1 MHKGINGSAMENNS
15 QPVGSALG
23 VKLNSVRPKPALPA
37 RQGSTQ
43 SLNTIVTPTT
53 IVEDGTH
60 SKSTD
65 PLSTPPPLPSRSN
78 TFSSAPS
85 TPSSNSLLGTAA
97 SLTPTVQR
105 SISVRQPPSSS
116 ATVVPKWSRSS
127 AYDSSLV
134 RQWGA
139 NSHGRG
145 SNTSTPE
152 PQGVK
157 TEARKR
163 YEDLFRS
170 SCSSERIDGHKVHA
184 IFVRSRLDSKTLAQ
198 IWNMVDVDNTGRLT
212 KAQFCMGL
220 YLIDERLSSGLIP
233 LEVSDELWVSVM
245 QLLPL
250 FLHIVLWLLVTLD
263 KVSASVSIVVALSRT
278 VLPRSL
284 SDEFPSGRKEIV
296 VKLLS
301 VDPSNYPDA
310 PREGIRRVLEIATGK
325 SHPRDKLVAT
335 DNLGNQSRPRIFD
348 LSITKPDVLY
358 QAVVEVEERVTLVG
372 YTSSPLG
379 IVDDVDPNDPS
390 FVKGISGE
398 YVQVL
403 QKPDLVAI
411 KKQLQ
416 ELYSQG
422 FKSLAVCLLHS
433 YTFVDHEQA
442 IGAIAQEIGFT
453 HISLSS
459 SIMPMIKMVPR
470 GTSATADAYLT
481 PCIKTYIDGFVSG
494 FDENLTKN
502 VDLQFMQ
509 SDGGLVPVDRFSGL
523 RAILSGP
530 AGGVVGYGMT
540 AYESKTDI
548 PVIGF
553 DMGGTSTDVSRF
565 SGKYEHVFETT
576 TAGVTVQAPQ
586 LDINTVAAGGG
597 SMLFFR
603 NGTFVVG
610 PESASAHPGPACY
623 RKGGPLT
630 VTDAN
635 LILGRLNPEYFPKI
649 FGPNE
654 NESLDVEE
662 ARCKFEILTKEI
674 NEYMTKD
681 KAEHG
686 LKWTSM
692 SIDEV
697 AYGFIKVA
705 NETMCRPIRA
715 LTEAKGHDASKHILS
730 VFGGAGGQH
739 ACAIARALG
748 ISNIYVH
755 KYASV
760 LSAYGLSL
768 ADVVYES
775 QEPSSETLSQKSL
788 PALKERIKHLVS
800 LCRQELERQ
809 GFDQRHIGY
818 EIYLNLRYN
827 GTDCALMTLKPKDD
841 EDWDFATAF
850 VNNYKYEFGFSLP
863 DRDII
868 VDDIRIRGIGKSAQS
883 TQTPVVEEISTLKQ
897 VPVDTSKAEGV
908 TSIYFDEGR
917 NDKTPIYLLE
927 KLAPGTTISGP
938 SIIMDANSAILVHPF
953 CSALV
958 TSNTVVITI
967 GDSQKSKVT
976 TEMDPIML
984 AVFGN
989 RFMSIAEQMGRTL
1002 QKTAISTNIKERL
1015 DFSCALFGPDGGL
1028 VANAPHIP
1036 VHLGSLS
1043 HAVQY
1048 QMKYYKGNIDE
1059 GDVIMTNHPSAGGS
1073 HLPDITIITPVFNEG
1088 KIVFFVASRGH
1099 HADIGGILPGSMPPN
1114 SKELYQEGAAIR
1126 SFKLVSKGHFDLE
1139 GLTRHLVDE
1148 PAKYPGCSGTRCL
1161 RDNVS
1166 DLKAQVAA
1174 NHKGITLV
1182 KGLITEYSLDVV
1194 QAYMMHIRKNAEMA
1208 VRDLLK
1214 GALKRSHGQDLVATD
1229 FMDDGS
1235 RISLRIR
1242 INAQDGSAVF
1252 DFEGTSEEVYGNCNA
1267 PASVTHSAII
1277 YCLRCMVAMDI
1288 PLNQGCLTPVDIRI
1302 PEKSMLAP
1310 SETAAVVGGN
1320 VLVSQRLVDV
1330 ILKAFEA
1337 CGASQGCM
1345 NNLTFGVGGKSL
1357 DSETGETKVVE
1368 GWGYYETIAGGAG
1381 AGPTWNGQSG
1391 VHTHMTNTRIT
1402 DPEILER
1409 RYPVILREFSHRK
1422 GSGGKGLHPGGE
1434 GLIRDIEFLEPMEVS
1449 ILSERRVFQPYGMAG
1464 GGSGLSGKNLW
1475 VQKRWHRKSDGTLVA
1490 SAVEE
1495 KEARAKG
1502 DIDAVYRTVN
1512 LSGKNT
1518 ANVKAGDRLV
1528 ISTPGGGAWG
1538 SEDATE
1544 NKVTRDTQSHAGQL
1558 RQTFTKGSVNEY
1570 QALQEASV

>member
-1 MHKGINGSAMENNS
+1 MSMSTHNKHGIRVCIDRG
-15 QPVGSALG
+15 
-23 VKLNSVRPKPALPA
+23 
-37 RQGSTQ
+37 
-43 SLNTIVTPTT
+43 
-53 IVEDGTH
+53 GTF
-60 SKSTD
+60 TD
-65 PLSTPPPLPSRSN
+65 CV
-78 TFSSAPS
+78 A
-85 TPSSNSLLGTAA
+85 
-97 SLTPTVQR
+97 
-105 SISVRQPPSSS
+105 SISVP
-116 ATVVPKWSRSS
+116 V
-127 AYDSSLV
+127 
-134 RQWGA
+134 
-139 NSHGRG
+139 
-145 SNTSTPE
+145 
-152 PQGVK
+152 
-157 TEARKR
+157 
-163 YEDLFRS
+163 
-170 SCSSERIDGHKVHA
+170 SEEH
-184 IFVRSRLDSKTLAQ
+184 
-198 IWNMVDVDNTGRLT
+198 
-212 KAQFCMGL
+212 
-220 YLIDERLSSGLIP
+220 
-233 LEVSDELWVSVM
+233 
-245 QLLPL
+245 
-250 FLHIVLWLLVTLD
+250 
-263 KVSASVSIVVALSRT
+263 
-278 VLPRSL
+278 
-284 SDEFPSGRKEIV
+284 PSGRKELV

-310 PREGIRRVLEIATGK
+310 PREGIRRILEIATGEP
-325 SHPRDKLVAT
+325 HPRNKPVAT
-335 DNLGNQSRPRIFD
+335 DKLESIRMGTTVATNALLERKGERCALLITKGFKDLLLIGNQSRPKIFD

-358 QAVVEVEERVTLVG
+358 QSVIEVEERVTLVG
-372 YTSSPLG
+372 YTSSPMG
-379 IVDDVDPNDPS
+379 IVENIDPNDS
-390 FVKGISGE
+390 SYIKGISGE
-398 YVQVL
+398 YVHVL
-403 QKPDLVAI
+403 QRPGRRQSLKAKKLTRFIFWRVDLGKI
-411 KKQLQ
+411 KSQLQ
-416 ELYSQG
+416 ELYQEG
-422 FKSLAVCLLHS
+422 FRSIAVCLLHS

-442 IGAIAQEIGFT
+442 VGQLAQEIGFT

-459 SIMPMIKMVPR
+459 AIMPMIKMVPR
-470 GTSATADAYLT
+470 GISATADAYLT
-481 PCIKTYIDGFVSG
+481 PCIKTYVDGFVSG
-494 FDENLTKN
+494 FDDNLIKN
-502 VDLQFMQ
+502 VSLQFMQ
-509 SDGGLVPVDRFSGL
+509 SDGGLVPVSHFSGL

-540 AYESKTDI
+540 AFDPNDGV

-565 SGKYEHVFETT
+565 NGKYEHVFETT

-635 LILGRLNPEYFPKI
+635 LVLGRLNPEYFPKI
-649 FGPNE
+649 FGPKE
-654 NESLDVEE
+654 NEGLDIHI
-662 ARCKFEILTKEI
+662 ARLKFETLTKEI
-674 NEYMTKD
+674 NEYMAKD
-681 KAEHG
+681 KAAEG
-686 LKWTSM
+686 LKWTPM
-692 SIDEV
+692 TVDEV

-705 NETMCRPIRA
+705 NESMCRPIRA

-748 ISNIYVH
+748 ISSIFIH

-768 ADVVYES
+768 ADVVYEA
-775 QEPSSETLSQKSL
+775 QEPSSETLSEKSL
-788 PALKERIKHLVS
+788 PLLKERIKSLVAQ
-800 LCRQELERQ
+800 CQQELGKQ
-809 GFDQRHIGY
+809 GFSDENIEC

-827 GTDCALMTLKPKDD
+827 GTDCALMTLKPDD
-841 EDWDFATAF
+841 SADNWDFATAF
-850 VNNYKYEFGFSLP
+850 VENYKYEFGFSLP
-863 DRDII
+863 DRNII
-868 VDDIRIRGIGKSAQS
+868 VDDIRVRGIGKSAQS
-883 TQTPVVEEISTLKQ
+883 TKLSVQEEIKTLKPI
-897 VPVDTSKAEGV
+897 PVDVSKAEG
-908 TSIYFDEGR
+908 TASIYFETGR
-917 NDKTPIYLLE
+917 NDQTPTFLLE
-927 KLAPGTTISGP
+927 KLAVGTTVPGP
-938 SIIMDANSAILVHPF
+938 AIIMDANSAILIQPF
-953 CSALV
+953 CNGLV
-958 TSNTVVITI
+958 TSNTVVITV
-967 GDSQKSKVT
+967 GDGHKSQIT

-1015 DFSCALFGPDGGL
+1015 DFSCCL
-1028 VANAPHIP
+1028 VLMV

-1043 HAVQY
+1043 HAVKY
-1048 QMKYYKGNIDE
+1048 QMEYYKGDIIE
-1059 GDVIMTNHPSAGGS
+1059 GDVIMTNHPAAGGS

-1126 SFKLVSKGHFDLE
+1126 SFKLVSKGHFDLD
-1139 GLTRHLVDE
+1139 GLTKLLVDE

-1174 NHKGITLV
+1174 NHKGIGLV
-1182 KGLITEYSLDVV
+1182 KGLIVEYGLEVV

-1214 GALKRSHGQDLVATD
+1214 GALRRSEGKDLVATD

-1235 RISLRIR
+1235 RIQLRIE
-1242 INAQDGSAVF
+1242 IDPKDGSAIF

-1267 PASVTHSAII
+1267 PTSVTHSAII

-1288 PLNQGCLTPVDIRI
+1288 PLNQGCLSPVEIRI
-1302 PEKSMLAP
+1302 PEKSMLSP

-1330 ILKAFEA
+1330 ILKAFQV

-1345 NNLTFGVGGKSL
+1345 NNLTFGVGGKTV
-1357 DSETGETKVVE
+1357 DSETGDAKVVE

-1409 RYPVILREFSHRK
+1409 RYPVILREFALRT
-1422 GSGGKGLHPGGE
+1422 GSGGQGLHPGGE

-1449 ILSERRVFQPYGMAG
+1449 ILSERRVFQPYGIQG
-1464 GGSGLSGKNLW
+1464 GGPGASGKNLW
-1475 VQKRWHRKSDGTLVA
+1475 VQKRVQVA
-1490 SAVEE
+1490 
-1495 KEARAKG
+1495 KESGANA
-1502 DIDAVYRTVN
+1502 ATESSSSVFFRTVN

-1518 ANVKAGDRLV
+1518 AHVKAGDRLL
-1528 ISTPGGGAWG
+1528 ICTPGGGAWG
-1538 SEDATE
+1538 ALEEEKEEKEKDSA
-1544 NKVTRDTQSHAGQL
+1544 KKKSAGYINVGAAKQVYA
-1558 RQTFTKGSVNEY
+1558 RGSVNEY

>member
-1 MHKGINGSAMENNS
+1 MTTSARGNGIRVCIDRGGTFTDCVASI
-15 QPVGSALG
+15 PVP
-23 VKLNSVRPKPALPA
+23 V
-37 RQGSTQ
+37 
-43 SLNTIVTPTT
+43 
-53 IVEDGTH
+53 
-60 SKSTD
+60 
-65 PLSTPPPLPSRSN
+65 
-78 TFSSAPS
+78 
-85 TPSSNSLLGTAA
+85 
-97 SLTPTVQR
+97 
-105 SISVRQPPSSS
+105 
-116 ATVVPKWSRSS
+116 
-127 AYDSSLV
+127 
-134 RQWGA
+134 
-139 NSHGRG
+139 
-145 SNTSTPE
+145 
-152 PQGVK
+152 
-157 TEARKR
+157 
-163 YEDLFRS
+163 
-170 SCSSERIDGHKVHA
+170 SEEHP
-184 IFVRSRLDSKTLAQ
+184 
-198 IWNMVDVDNTGRLT
+198 TGR
-212 KAQFCMGL
+212 K
-220 YLIDERLSSGLIP
+220 D
-233 LEVSDELWVSVM
+233 
-245 QLLPL
+245 
-250 FLHIVLWLLVTLD
+250 
-263 KVSASVSIVVALSRT
+263 
-278 VLPRSL
+278 
-284 SDEFPSGRKEIV
+284 IV

-310 PREGIRRVLEIATGK
+310 PREGIRRILEIATGK
-325 SHPRDKLVAT
+325 PHPRDQPVPTGELESIRMGTTVAT
-335 DNLGNQSRPRIFD
+335 NALLERKGQRCALLISKGFKDLLLIGNQSRPRIFD

-372 YTSSPLG
+372 YTSSPMG
-379 IVDDVDPNDPS
+379 IVENIDPNDPTY
-390 FVKGISGE
+390 VKGISGE
-398 YVQVL
+398 YVHIL
-403 QKPDLVAI
+403 QKPDLGIVR
-411 KKQLQ
+411 KQLQ
-416 ELYSQG
+416 DLYDQG
-422 FKSLAVCLLHS
+422 FRSIAVCLLHS
-433 YTFVDHEQA
+433 YTFVEHEQA
-442 IGAIAQEIGFT
+442 VGALAKEIGFT
-453 HISLSS
+453 DISLSS
-459 SIMPMIKMVPR
+459 AIMPMIKMVPR

-481 PCIKTYIDGFVSG
+481 PCIKTYVDGFVSG

-502 VDLQFMQ
+502 VSLQFMQ
-509 SDGGLVPVDRFSGL
+509 SDGGLVPVNRFSGL

-540 AYESKTDI
+540 AFDTKHGV

-635 LILGRLNPEYFPKI
+635 LVLGRLNPDYFPKI
-649 FGPNE
+649 FGPKE
-654 NESLDVEE
+654 NESLDISI
-662 ARCKFEILTKEI
+662 ARSKFEDLTRKI
-674 NEYMTKD
+674 NEYMAKD
-681 KAEHG
+681 KQAAG
-686 LKWTSM
+686 LNWTPM
-692 SIDEV
+692 TVDEV

-739 ACAIARALG
+739 ACAIAQALG
-748 ISNIYVH
+748 ISSIYIH

-768 ADVVYES
+768 ADVVYEA
-775 QEPSSETLSQKSL
+775 QEPSSETLSEQSI
-788 PALKERIKHLVS
+788 PTLKERVRSLVS
-800 LCRQELERQ
+800 QCREELGRQ
-809 GFDQRHIGY
+809 GFDNDHIDCD
-818 EIYLNLRYN
+818 IYLNLRYN
-827 GTDCALMTLKPKDD
+827 GTDCALMTLKPEG
-841 EDWDFATAF
+841 EDNWNFEHAF
-850 VNNYKYEFGFSLP
+850 IENYKYEFGFHLV
-863 DRDII
+863 DRSII

-883 TQTPVVEEISTLKQ
+883 TPASVQEEIKALKPTPVD
-897 VPVDTSKAEGV
+897 PAKADGL
-908 TSIYFDEGR
+908 TSIYFEAGR

-927 KLAPGTTISGP
+927 KLPIGTQVTGP
-938 SIIMDANSAILVHPF
+938 AIIMDANSAILIQPF
-953 CSALV
+953 STGLV
-958 TSNTVVITI
+958 TSGTVVITI
-967 GDSQKSKVT
+967 GDGQKSKIT

-984 AVFGN
+984 SVFGN

-1048 QMKYYKGNIDE
+1048 QMEYYKGDLSE
-1059 GDVIMTNHPSAGGS
+1059 GDVIMTNHPAAGGS
-1073 HLPDITIITPVFNEG
+1073 HLPDITIITPVFNDG

-1114 SKELYQEGAAIR
+1114 SKELYQEGAAVR
-1126 SFKLVSKGHFDLE
+1126 SFKLVSKGHFDLD
-1139 GLTRHLVDE
+1139 GLTKLLLED

-1161 RDNVS
+1161 RENVS

-1174 NHKGITLV
+1174 NHKGIGLV
-1182 KGLITEYSLDVV
+1182 KALIGEYGLDVV
-1194 QAYMMHIRKNAEMA
+1194 QAYMMHIRKNAEVA

-1214 GALKRSHGQDLVATD
+1214 GALRRSEGKDLTATD

-1235 RISLRIR
+1235 RISLQIK
-1242 INAQDGSAVF
+1242 INPDDGSAVF
-1252 DFEGTSEEVYGNCNA
+1252 DFNGTSEEVYGNCNA

-1288 PLNQGCLTPVDIRI
+1288 PLNQGCLTPVTIKI

-1330 ILKAFEA
+1330 ILKAFQI

-1345 NNLTFGVGGKSL
+1345 NNLTFGVGGKTV
-1357 DSETGETKVVE
+1357 DTKTGDTKVVE

-1381 AGPTWNGQSG
+1381 AGPTWHGQSG

-1409 RYPVILREFSHRK
+1409 RYPVILREFTLRK
-1422 GSGGKGLHPGGE
+1422 GSGGEGLHPGGE
-1434 GLIRDIEFLEPMEVS
+1434 GLIRDIEFLEPMDVS

-1464 GGSGLSGKNLW
+1464 GGPGQSGKNLW
-1475 VQKRWHRKSDGTLVA
+1475 VQKRLIRKKDGLLIA
-1490 SAVEE
+1490 AAEDIP
-1495 KEARAKG
+1495 KE
-1502 DIDAVYRTVN
+1502 DTEVVYRTVN

-1518 ANVKAGDRLV
+1518 AHVKAGDRLL
-1528 ISTPGGGAWG
+1528 ICTPGGGAWG
-1538 SEDATE
+1538 AKDGAQPG
-1544 NKVTRDTQSHAGQL
+1544 VTGSSIPALQ
-1558 RQTFTKGSVNEY
+1558 QTYMRGSVSEY
-1570 QALQEASV
+1570 QALHEASV

>member
-1 MHKGINGSAMENNS
+1 MDSELLPTGLFPTYLFPPFFPQFTPPLFSA
-15 QPVGSALG
+15 
-23 VKLNSVRPKPALPA
+23 
-37 RQGSTQ
+37 
-43 SLNTIVTPTT
+43 SLNCPFLPFQPHFFLLHLFTLM
-53 IVEDGTH
+53 
-60 SKSTD
+60 S
-65 PLSTPPPLPSRSN
+65 LSTNHKQGIRVCIDRGG
-78 TFSSAPS
+78 TF
-85 TPSSNSLLGTAA
+85 TDCVA
-97 SLTPTVQR
+97 SIPVPVSQEHPT
-105 SISVRQPPSSS
+105 
-116 ATVVPKWSRSS
+116 
-127 AYDSSLV
+127 
-134 RQWGA
+134 
-139 NSHGRG
+139 
-145 SNTSTPE
+145 
-152 PQGVK
+152 
-157 TEARKR
+157 
-163 YEDLFRS
+163 
-170 SCSSERIDGHKVHA
+170 
-184 IFVRSRLDSKTLAQ
+184 
-198 IWNMVDVDNTGRLT
+198 
-212 KAQFCMGL
+212 
-220 YLIDERLSSGLIP
+220 
-233 LEVSDELWVSVM
+233 
-245 QLLPL
+245 
-250 FLHIVLWLLVTLD
+250 
-263 KVSASVSIVVALSRT
+263 
-278 VLPRSL
+278 
-284 SDEFPSGRKEIV
+284 GRKELV

-310 PREGIRRVLEIATGK
+310 PREGIRRILEIATGEP
-325 SHPRDKLVAT
+325 HPRDTPVAT
-335 DNLGNQSRPRIFD
+335 HNLESIRMGTTVATNALLERKGERCALLITKGFKDLLLIGNQSRPKIFD

-358 QAVVEVEERVTLVG
+358 QTVVEVEERVTLVG
-372 YTSSPLG
+372 YTSSPMG
-379 IVDDVDPNDPS
+379 IVENIDLNDPS
-390 FVKGISGE
+390 YIKGISGE
-398 YVQVL
+398 YVHVL
-403 QKPDLVAI
+403 QRPDLAKI
-411 KKQLQ
+411 KGQLQ
-416 ELYSQG
+416 ELYQEGYRSI
-422 FKSLAVCLLHS
+422 AVCLLHS

-442 IGAIAQEIGFT
+442 VGQLAQEIGFT

-459 SIMPMIKMVPR
+459 AIMPMIKMVPR

-481 PCIKTYIDGFVSG
+481 PCIKTYVDGFVSG
-494 FDENLTKN
+494 FDKNLTKN
-502 VDLQFMQ
+502 VSLQFMQ
-509 SDGGLVPVDRFSGL
+509 SDGGLVPVSHFSGL

-540 AYESKTDI
+540 AFDPKDGV

-565 SGKYEHVFETT
+565 NGKYEHVFETT

-635 LILGRLNPEYFPKI
+635 LVLGRLNPEYFPKI
-649 FGPNE
+649 FGPKE
-654 NESLDVEE
+654 NESLDINI
-662 ARCKFEILTKEI
+662 ARSKFETLTKEI
-674 NEYMTKD
+674 NEYMAKD
-681 KAEHG
+681 KESDG
-686 LKWTSM
+686 LQWTPM
-692 SIDEV
+692 SVDEV

-705 NETMCRPIRA
+705 NESMCRPIRA

-748 ISNIYVH
+748 ISNIFIH

-768 ADVVYES
+768 ADVVYEA
-775 QEPSSETLSQKSL
+775 QEPSSETLSKKAL
-788 PALKERIKHLVS
+788 PLLQERINTLVS
-800 LCRQELERQ
+800 QCQQELGKQ
-809 GFDQRHIGY
+809 GFENENIDF

-827 GTDCALMTLKPKDD
+827 GTDCALMTLKPEDKD
-841 EDWDFATAF
+841 DWDFAEAF
-850 VNNYKYEFGFSLP
+850 VRNYKYEFGFSLP

-868 VDDIRIRGIGKSAQS
+868 VDDIRVRGIGKSAQS
-883 TQTPVVEEISTLKQ
+883 SKMSVHEEMKTLKP
-897 VPVDTSKAEGV
+897 VPVGPSKAEGT
-908 TSIYFDEGR
+908 TSIYFETGR
-917 NDKTPIYLLE
+917 NDQTPTYLLE
-927 KLAPGTTISGP
+927 KLAVGTTVPGP
-938 SIIMDANSAILVHPF
+938 AIIMDANSAILIQPF
-953 CSALV
+953 CTGLI

-967 GDSQKSKVT
+967 GDGHKTEIT

-1043 HAVQY
+1043 HAVKY
-1048 QMKYYKGNIDE
+1048 QMEYYKGDITE
-1059 GDVIMTNHPSAGGS
+1059 GDVILTNHPAAGGS
-1073 HLPDITIITPVFNEG
+1073 HLPDITVITPVFNEG

-1126 SFKLVSKGHFDLE
+1126 SFKLVSKGHFDLD
-1139 GLTRHLVDE
+1139 GLTKLLVDE

-1174 NHKGITLV
+1174 NHKGIGLV
-1182 KGLITEYSLDVV
+1182 KGLISEYGLDVV

-1214 GALKRSHGQDLVATD
+1214 GALRRSEGKALVATD
-1229 FMDDGS
+1229 YMDDGS
-1235 RISLRIR
+1235 RINLHIE
-1242 INAQDGSAVF
+1242 IDPKDGSAIF

-1267 PASVTHSAII
+1267 PTSVTHSAII

-1288 PLNQGCLTPVDIRI
+1288 PLNQGCLSPVTIRI
-1302 PEKSMLAP
+1302 PDKSMLAP

-1330 ILKAFEA
+1330 ILKAFQV

-1345 NNLTFGVGGKSL
+1345 NNLTFGVGGKSV
-1357 DSETGETKVVE
+1357 DTESGETKVVE

-1409 RYPVILREFSHRK
+1409 RYPVILREFALRA

-1449 ILSERRVFQPYGMAG
+1449 ILSERRVFQPYGIHG
-1464 GGSGLSGKNLW
+1464 GGPGQSGKNLW
-1475 VQKRWHRKSDGTLVA
+1475 VQKRTQPKVGT
-1490 SAVEE
+1490 VEDE
-1495 KEARAKG
+1495 GKVET
-1502 DIDAVYRTVN
+1502 VFRTVN

-1518 ANVKAGDRLV
+1518 AHVKAGDRLL
-1528 ISTPGGGAWG
+1528 ICTPGGGAWG
-1538 SEDATE
+1538 SLDGSAPQ
-1544 NKVTRDTQSHAGQL
+1544 VAHVGQQAFA
-1558 RQTFTKGSVNEY
+1558 RGSVNEY
-1570 QALQEASV
+1570 QSLQEASV

>member
-1 MHKGINGSAMENNS
+1 MSTSYKNGIRVCIDRGGTFTDCVASI
-15 QPVGSALG
+15 PVPVSEEH
-23 VKLNSVRPKPALPA
+23 
-37 RQGSTQ
+37 
-43 SLNTIVTPTT
+43 PT
-53 IVEDGTH
+53 
-60 SKSTD
+60 
-65 PLSTPPPLPSRSN
+65 
-78 TFSSAPS
+78 
-85 TPSSNSLLGTAA
+85 
-97 SLTPTVQR
+97 
-105 SISVRQPPSSS
+105 
-116 ATVVPKWSRSS
+116 
-127 AYDSSLV
+127 
-134 RQWGA
+134 
-139 NSHGRG
+139 
-145 SNTSTPE
+145 
-152 PQGVK
+152 
-157 TEARKR
+157 
-163 YEDLFRS
+163 
-170 SCSSERIDGHKVHA
+170 
-184 IFVRSRLDSKTLAQ
+184 
-198 IWNMVDVDNTGRLT
+198 
-212 KAQFCMGL
+212 
-220 YLIDERLSSGLIP
+220 
-233 LEVSDELWVSVM
+233 
-245 QLLPL
+245 
-250 FLHIVLWLLVTLD
+250 
-263 KVSASVSIVVALSRT
+263 
-278 VLPRSL
+278 
-284 SDEFPSGRKEIV
+284 GRKELV

-301 VDPSNYPDA
+301 VDPGNYPDA
-310 PREGIRRVLEIATGK
+310 PREGIRRILEIATGK
-325 SHPRDKLVAT
+325 PHPRDQPVAT
-335 DNLGNQSRPRIFD
+335 ENLGNQSRPKIFD

-358 QAVVEVEERVTLVG
+358 QAVVEVGERVTLVG
-372 YTSSPLG
+372 YTSSPMG
-379 IVDDVDPNDPS
+379 VVENIDPNDPTY
-390 FVKGISGE
+390 VKGISGE
-398 YVQVL
+398 YVHVL
-403 QKPDLVAI
+403 QRPDMGKI
-411 KKQLQ
+411 KEQLQ
-416 ELYSQG
+416 DLYEQG
-422 FKSLAVCLLHS
+422 FRSIAVCLLHS

-442 IGAIAQEIGFT
+442 VGDLAQQIGFT

-481 PCIKTYIDGFVSG
+481 PCIKTYVDGFVSG
-494 FDENLTKN
+494 FDKNLTKD
-502 VDLQFMQ
+502 VSLQFMQ
-509 SDGGLVPVDRFSGL
+509 SDGGLVPVSHFSGL

-540 AYESKTDI
+540 AFDPKDGV

-565 SGKYEHVFETT
+565 NGKYEHVFETT

-635 LILGRLNPEYFPKI
+635 LVLGRLNPEYFPKI

-654 NESLDVEE
+654 DESLDINI
-662 ARCKFEILTKEI
+662 ARSKFEALTEEI
-674 NEYMTKD
+674 NGYMAQDK
-681 KAEHG
+681 KAEG
-686 LKWTSM
+686 LQWTCM
-692 SIDEV
+692 TVDEV

-705 NETMCRPIRA
+705 NESMCRPIRA

-748 ISNIYVH
+748 ITSIFIH

-768 ADVVYES
+768 ADVVYEA
-775 QEPSSETLSQKSL
+775 QEPSSETLSDKSL
-788 PALKERIKHLVS
+788 PLLKERISSLVS
-800 LCRQELERQ
+800 QCHLELGKQ
-809 GFDQRHIGY
+809 GFEQDRIEC

-827 GTDCALMTLKPKDD
+827 GTDCALMTLKPESADD
-841 EDWDFATAF
+841 WNFANAF
-850 VNNYKYEFGFSLP
+850 VENYKYEFGFSLP
-863 DRDII
+863 DREII
-868 VDDIRIRGIGKSAQS
+868 VDDIRVRGIGKSTQS
-883 TQTPVVEEISTLKQ
+883 AALSVHEEIKQLNPTPVDS
-897 VPVDTSKAEGV
+897 SKAEGM
-908 TSIYFDEGR
+908 TSIYFETGR
-917 NDKTPIYLLE
+917 NDNTPTYLLE
-927 KLAPGTTISGP
+927 KLPVGTTVPGP
-938 SIIMDANSAILVHPF
+938 AIIMDANSAILIQPF
-953 CSALV
+953 CTGLI

-967 GDSQKSKVT
+967 GDGHKAQIT

-1043 HAVQY
+1043 HAVKY
-1048 QMKYYKGNIDE
+1048 QMEYYKGDINE
-1059 GDVIMTNHPSAGGS
+1059 GDVIMTNHPAAGGS
-1073 HLPDITIITPVFNEG
+1073 HLPDITIITPVFNKGE
-1088 KIVFFVASRGH
+1088 IVFFVASRGH

-1139 GLTRHLVDE
+1139 GLTKLLVDE

-1174 NHKGITLV
+1174 NHKGIGLV
-1182 KGLITEYSLDVV
+1182 KGLIAEYGLDVV

-1214 GALKRSHGQDLVATD
+1214 GALRRSEGKDLIARD

-1235 RISLRIR
+1235 QIQLRIE
-1242 INAQDGSAVF
+1242 INPEDGSAIF

-1288 PLNQGCLTPVDIRI
+1288 PLNQGCLTPVTIKI

-1330 ILKAFEA
+1330 ILRAFQV

-1345 NNLTFGVGGKSL
+1345 NNLTFGVGGKTV
-1357 DSETGETKVVE
+1357 DTKTGDAKVVE

-1381 AGPTWNGQSG
+1381 AGPTWHGQSG

-1409 RYPVILREFSHRK
+1409 RYPVILREFALRA
-1422 GSGGKGLHPGGE
+1422 GSGGAGLHPGGE

-1464 GGSGLSGKNLW
+1464 GGPGQSGKNLW
-1475 VQKRWHRKSDGTLVA
+1475 VQKRTIRKKDGLLLADADV
-1490 SAVEE
+1490 SVEAN
-1495 KEARAKG
+1495 KE
-1502 DIDAVYRTVN
+1502 DELETVFRTVN

-1518 ANVKAGDRLV
+1518 AHVKAGDRLL
-1528 ISTPGGGAWG
+1528 ICTPGGGAWG
-1538 SEDATE
+1538 AKKDGEHAAIAGKSVPAT
-1544 NKVTRDTQSHAGQL
+1544 Q
-1558 RQTFTKGSVNEY
+1558 QTFSRGSVNEY

>member
-1 MHKGINGSAMENNS
+1 MATTATHKNGIRVCIDRGGTFTDCVASI
-15 QPVGSALG
+15 PV
-23 VKLNSVRPKPALPA
+23 P
-37 RQGSTQ
+37 
-43 SLNTIVTPTT
+43 
-53 IVEDGTH
+53 
-60 SKSTD
+60 
-65 PLSTPPPLPSRSN
+65 
-78 TFSSAPS
+78 
-85 TPSSNSLLGTAA
+85 
-97 SLTPTVQR
+97 
-105 SISVRQPPSSS
+105 
-116 ATVVPKWSRSS
+116 
-127 AYDSSLV
+127 
-134 RQWGA
+134 
-139 NSHGRG
+139 
-145 SNTSTPE
+145 
-152 PQGVK
+152 
-157 TEARKR
+157 
-163 YEDLFRS
+163 
-170 SCSSERIDGHKVHA
+170 
-184 IFVRSRLDSKTLAQ
+184 
-198 IWNMVDVDNTGRLT
+198 
-212 KAQFCMGL
+212 
-220 YLIDERLSSGLIP
+220 
-233 LEVSDELWVSVM
+233 VSDSY
-245 QLLPL
+245 
-250 FLHIVLWLLVTLD
+250 
-263 KVSASVSIVVALSRT
+263 
-278 VLPRSL
+278 
-284 SDEFPSGRKEIV
+284 PSGRKELV

-310 PREGIRRVLEIATGK
+310 PREGIRRILEIATGK
-325 SHPRDKLVAT
+325 PHPREKLVAT
-335 DNLGNQSRPRIFD
+335 EELESIRMGTTVATNALLERKGERCALLITKGFKDLLLIGNQSRPKIFD

-358 QAVVEVEERVTLVG
+358 QSVVEVEERVTLVG
-372 YTSSPLG
+372 YTSSPMG
-379 IVDDVDPNDPS
+379 VVENIDPNDPS

-398 YVQVL
+398 YVHVL
-403 QKPDLVAI
+403 RKPDMI
-411 KKQLQ
+411 KIKEQLQ
-416 ELYSQG
+416 GLYSQG
-422 FKSLAVCLLHS
+422 FRSIAVCLLHS

-442 IGAIAQEIGFT
+442 VGALAQEIGFT

-459 SIMPMIKMVPR
+459 AIMPMIKMVPR

-481 PCIKTYIDGFVSG
+481 PCIKTYVDGFVSG

-502 VDLQFMQ
+502 VSLQFMQ
-509 SDGGLVPVDRFSGL
+509 SDGGLVPVSHFSGL

-540 AYESKTDI
+540 AYDPKDGV

-635 LILGRLNPEYFPKI
+635 LVLGRLNPEYFPKI
-649 FGPNE
+649 FGPKE
-654 NESLDVEE
+654 DEGLDVAI
-662 ARCKFEILTKEI
+662 ARSKFEELTKEI
-674 NEYMTKD
+674 NTYMAKD
-681 KAEHG
+681 KEAEG
-686 LKWTSM
+686 LQWSNM
-692 SIDEV
+692 SVDEV

-705 NETMCRPIRA
+705 NESMCRPIRA

-748 ISNIYVH
+748 ISSIFIH
-755 KYASV
+755 KYGSV

-768 ADVVYES
+768 ADVVYEA
-775 QEPSSETLSQKSL
+775 QEPSSETLSEKSL
-788 PALKERIKHLVS
+788 PGLKERINVLVS
-800 LCRQELERQ
+800 QCHNELGKQ
-809 GFDQRHIGY
+809 GFEKDRIDC

-827 GTDCALMTLKPKDD
+827 GTDCALMTLKPEAADD
-841 EDWDFATAF
+841 WNFSGAF
-850 VNNYKYEFGFSLP
+850 VENYKYEFGFHLP

-868 VDDIRIRGIGKSAQS
+868 VDDVRVRGIGKSAQTS
-883 TQTPVVEEISTLKQ
+883 SLSVHEEIKTLKPA
-897 VPVDTSKAEGV
+897 PVDSSNAEGL
-908 TSIYFDEGR
+908 TSIYFETGR
-917 NDKTPIYLLE
+917 NDKTPTYLLE
-927 KLAPGTTISGP
+927 KLPVGTTIAGP
-938 SIIMDANSAILVHPF
+938 AIIMDANSAILIQPF
-953 CSALV
+953 CAGLV
-958 TSNTVVITI
+958 TSSTVVITI
-967 GDSQKSKVT
+967 GDGHKSQVT

-1043 HAVQY
+1043 HAVKY
-1048 QMKYYKGNIDE
+1048 QMEYYKGDITE
-1059 GDVIMTNHPSAGGS
+1059 GDVIMTNHPAAGGS
-1073 HLPDITIITPVFNEG
+1073 HLPDITIITPVFNNGE
-1088 KIVFFVASRGH
+1088 IVFFVASRGH

-1139 GLTRHLVDE
+1139 GLTKLLVDE

-1174 NHKGITLV
+1174 NHKGIGLV
-1182 KGLITEYSLDVV
+1182 KALIGEYGLNVV

-1214 GALKRSHGQDLVATD
+1214 GALRRSQGKDLVASD
-1229 FMDDGS
+1229 CMDDGS
-1235 RISLRIR
+1235 KISLRIE
-1242 INAQDGSAVF
+1242 ISPEDGSAIF

-1267 PASVTHSAII
+1267 PTSVTHSAII

-1288 PLNQGCLTPVDIRI
+1288 PLNQGCLSPVTINI

-1330 ILKAFEA
+1330 ILKAFQV

-1345 NNLTFGVGGKSL
+1345 NNLTFGVGGKTL
-1357 DSETGETKVVE
+1357 DAETGDAKVVE

-1409 RYPVILREFSHRK
+1409 RYPVILREFALRA
-1422 GSGGKGLHPGGE
+1422 GSGGEGLHPGGE
-1434 GLIRDIEFLEPMEVS
+1434 GLVRDIEFLEPMEVS

-1464 GGSGLSGKNLW
+1464 GGPGASGKNLW
-1475 VQKRWHRKSDGTLVA
+1475 VQKRTIRKKDGLLLA
-1490 SAVEE
+1490 EE
-1495 KEARAKG
+1495 STSTISKDETET
-1502 DIDAVYRTVN
+1502 VFRTVN

-1518 ANVKAGDRLV
+1518 AHVKTGDRLM
-1528 ISTPGGGAWG
+1528 ICTPGGGAWG
-1538 SEDATE
+1538 SKDGG
-1544 NKVTRDTQSHAGQL
+1544 SHPDSSLPVFQQQQIFA
-1558 RQTFTKGSVNEY
+1558 RGSVNEY
-1570 QALQEASV
+1570 QSLQEASV

>member
-1 MHKGINGSAMENNS
+1 M
-15 QPVGSALG
+15 
-23 VKLNSVRPKPALPA
+23 
-37 RQGSTQ
+37 
-43 SLNTIVTPTT
+43 SL
-53 IVEDGTH
+53 
-60 SKSTD
+60 STD
-65 PLSTPPPLPSRSN
+65 HKQGIRVCIDRGG
-78 TFSSAPS
+78 TF
-85 TPSSNSLLGTAA
+85 TDCVA
-97 SLTPTVQR
+97 SIP
-105 SISVRQPPSSS
+105 
-116 ATVVPKWSRSS
+116 VP
-127 AYDSSLV
+127 
-134 RQWGA
+134 
-139 NSHGRG
+139 
-145 SNTSTPE
+145 
-152 PQGVK
+152 
-157 TEARKR
+157 
-163 YEDLFRS
+163 
-170 SCSSERIDGHKVHA
+170 I
-184 IFVRSRLDSKTLAQ
+184 
-198 IWNMVDVDNTGRLT
+198 
-212 KAQFCMGL
+212 
-220 YLIDERLSSGLIP
+220 
-233 LEVSDELWVSVM
+233 SDEH
-245 QLLPL
+245 P
-250 FLHIVLWLLVTLD
+250 T
-263 KVSASVSIVVALSRT
+263 
-278 VLPRSL
+278 
-284 SDEFPSGRKEIV
+284 GRKELV

-310 PREGIRRVLEIATGK
+310 PREGIRRILEIATGEP
-325 SHPRDKLVAT
+325 HPRDKPVAT
-335 DNLGNQSRPRIFD
+335 HNLESIRMGTTVATNALLERKGERCALLITKGFKDLLLIGNQSRPKIFD

-358 QAVVEVEERVTLVG
+358 QSVVEVEERVTLVG
-372 YTSSPLG
+372 YTSSPMG
-379 IVDDVDPNDPS
+379 IVENIDPNDPS
-390 FVKGISGE
+390 YIKGISGE
-398 YVQVL
+398 YVHVL
-403 QKPDLVAI
+403 QRPDLAKI
-411 KKQLQ
+411 KSQLQ
-416 ELYSQG
+416 GLYQDG
-422 FKSLAVCLLHS
+422 FRSIAVCLLHS

-442 IGAIAQEIGFT
+442 VGQLAQEIGFT

-459 SIMPMIKMVPR
+459 AIMPMIKMVPR

-481 PCIKTYIDGFVSG
+481 PCIKTYVDGFVSG

-502 VDLQFMQ
+502 VSLQFMQ
-509 SDGGLVPVDRFSGL
+509 SDGGLVPVSHFSGL

-540 AYESKTDI
+540 AFDPKDGV

-565 SGKYEHVFETT
+565 NGKYEHVFETT

-635 LILGRLNPEYFPKI
+635 LVLGRLNPEYFPKI
-649 FGPNE
+649 FGPKE
-654 NESLDVEE
+654 NESLDINI
-662 ARCKFEILTKEI
+662 ARSKFEALTKEI
-674 NEYMTKD
+674 NEYMAED
-681 KAEHG
+681 KGSEG
-686 LKWTSM
+686 LQWTPM
-692 SIDEV
+692 SVDEV

-705 NETMCRPIRA
+705 NESMCRPIRA

-748 ISNIYVH
+748 ISNIFIH

-768 ADVVYES
+768 ADVVYEA
-775 QEPSSETLSQKSL
+775 QEPSSETLSEKTLPLLQERVHSL
-788 PALKERIKHLVS
+788 VAQCK
-800 LCRQELERQ
+800 QELGKQ
-809 GFDQRHIGY
+809 GFENENIDY

-827 GTDCALMTLKPKDD
+827 GTDCALMTLKPEAKD
-841 EDWDFATAF
+841 DWDFAGAF
-850 VNNYKYEFGFSLP
+850 FRNYKYEFGFSLP

-868 VDDIRIRGIGKSAQS
+868 VDDVRVRGIGKSAQS
-883 TQTPVVEEISTLKQ
+883 SKMSVHEEMKTLKP
-897 VPVDTSKAEGV
+897 VPVNAFKAEG
-908 TSIYFDEGR
+908 TASIYFETGR
-917 NDKTPIYLLE
+917 NDQTPTYLLE
-927 KLAPGTTISGP
+927 KLAVGTTVPGP
-938 SIIMDANSAILVHPF
+938 AIIMDANSAILIQPF
-953 CSALV
+953 CTGLV

-967 GDSQKSKVT
+967 GDGHKTEIT

-1043 HAVQY
+1043 HAVKY
-1048 QMKYYKGNIDE
+1048 QMEYYKGDITE
-1059 GDVIMTNHPSAGGS
+1059 GDVIMTNHPAAGGS

-1139 GLTRHLVDE
+1139 GLTKLLVDE

-1174 NHKGITLV
+1174 NHKGIGLV
-1182 KGLITEYSLDVV
+1182 KGLIAEYGLDVV

-1214 GALKRSHGQDLVATD
+1214 GALRHSEGKDLVATD
-1229 FMDDGS
+1229 YMDDGS
-1235 RISLRIR
+1235 RISLRIE
-1242 INAQDGSAVF
+1242 IDPKDGSAIF

-1267 PASVTHSAII
+1267 PVSVTHSAII

-1288 PLNQGCLTPVDIRI
+1288 PLNQGCLTPVEIRI
-1302 PEKSMLAP
+1302 PDKSMLAP

-1330 ILKAFEA
+1330 ILKAFQV

-1345 NNLTFGVGGKSL
+1345 NNLTFGVGGKSV
-1357 DSETGETKVVE
+1357 DTESGETKVVE

-1409 RYPVILREFSHRK
+1409 RYPVILREFALRT

-1449 ILSERRVFQPYGMAG
+1449 ILSERRVFQPYGIRG
-1464 GGSGLSGKNLW
+1464 GGPGQSGKNLW
-1475 VQKRWHRKSDGTLVA
+1475 VQKRTQPKVSGT
-1490 SAVEE
+1490 VEDE
-1495 KEARAKG
+1495 GKIET
-1502 DIDAVYRTVN
+1502 VFRTVN

-1518 ANVKAGDRLV
+1518 AHVKAGDRLL
-1528 ISTPGGGAWG
+1528 ICTPGGGAWG
-1538 SEDATE
+1538 ALDGSAPQ
-1544 NKVTRDTQSHAGQL
+1544 VVQAGQQVL
-1558 RQTFTKGSVNEY
+1558 AHGSVNEY

>member
-1 MHKGINGSAMENNS
+1 MSATHKNGIRVCIDRG
-15 QPVGSALG
+15 
-23 VKLNSVRPKPALPA
+23 
-37 RQGSTQ
+37 
-43 SLNTIVTPTT
+43 
-53 IVEDGTH
+53 GTF
-60 SKSTD
+60 TD
-65 PLSTPPPLPSRSN
+65 CV
-78 TFSSAPS
+78 
-85 TPSSNSLLGTAA
+85 A
-97 SLTPTVQR
+97 SLP
-105 SISVRQPPSSS
+105 
-116 ATVVPKWSRSS
+116 VP
-127 AYDSSLV
+127 
-134 RQWGA
+134 
-139 NSHGRG
+139 
-145 SNTSTPE
+145 
-152 PQGVK
+152 
-157 TEARKR
+157 
-163 YEDLFRS
+163 
-170 SCSSERIDGHKVHA
+170 
-184 IFVRSRLDSKTLAQ
+184 
-198 IWNMVDVDNTGRLT
+198 
-212 KAQFCMGL
+212 
-220 YLIDERLSSGLIP
+220 
-233 LEVSDELWVSVM
+233 VSD
-245 QLLPL
+245 QYP
-250 FLHIVLWLLVTLD
+250 T
-263 KVSASVSIVVALSRT
+263 
-278 VLPRSL
+278 
-284 SDEFPSGRKEIV
+284 GRKELV

-310 PREGIRRVLEIATGK
+310 PREGIRRILEIATGK
-325 SHPRDKLVAT
+325 PHPRDQPVAT
-335 DNLGNQSRPRIFD
+335 EHLESIRMGTTVATNALLERKGERCALLITKGFKDLLLIGNQSRPKIFD

-372 YTSSPLG
+372 YTSSPMGVVENIDLS
-379 IVDDVDPNDPS
+379 DPS

-398 YVQVL
+398 YVHVL
-403 QKPDLVAI
+403 QKPDMLKI

-416 ELYSQG
+416 DLYEQG
-422 FKSLAVCLLHS
+422 FKSIAVCLLHS

-442 IGAIAQEIGFT
+442 VGELAQQIGFT

-459 SIMPMIKMVPR
+459 AIMPMIKMVPR

-481 PCIKTYIDGFVSG
+481 PCIKTYVDGFVSG
-494 FDENLTKN
+494 FDESLTKN
-502 VDLQFMQ
+502 VSLQFMQ
-509 SDGGLVPVDRFSGL
+509 SDGGLVPVSHFSGL

-540 AYESKTDI
+540 AFDAKDGV

-565 SGKYEHVFETT
+565 NGKYEHVFETT

-635 LILGRLNPEYFPKI
+635 LVLGRLNPEYFPKI
-649 FGPNE
+649 FGPKE
-654 NESLDVEE
+654 NESLDINV
-662 ARCKFEILTKEI
+662 ARSKFEALTQEI
-674 NEYMTKD
+674 NEYMAQD
-681 KAEHG
+681 KKAAG
-686 LKWTSM
+686 LQWTGM
-692 SIDEV
+692 TVDEV

-705 NETMCRPIRA
+705 NESMCRPIRA

-748 ISNIYVH
+748 ISNIFIH

-768 ADVVYES
+768 ADVVYEA
-775 QEPSSETLSQKSL
+775 QEPSSETLSDKSL
-788 PALKERIKHLVS
+788 PLLKERINTLVS
-800 LCRQELERQ
+800 QCHQELGKQ
-809 GFDQRHIGY
+809 GFGQDRVEC

-827 GTDCALMTLKPKDD
+827 GTDCALMTLKPESKDD
-841 EDWDFATAF
+841 WNFANAF
-850 VNNYKYEFGFSLP
+850 VENYKYEFGFSLP
-863 DRDII
+863 DREII
-868 VDDIRIRGIGKSAQS
+868 VDDIRVRGIGKSAQS
-883 TQTPVVEEISTLKQ
+883 SALSVHEEMKRLQ
-897 VPVDTSKAEGV
+897 AVPVDPFKAEGT
-908 TSIYFDEGR
+908 TSIYFETGR
-917 NDKTPIYLLE
+917 NDKTPTYLLE
-927 KLAPGTTISGP
+927 KLPVGTTVPGP
-938 SIIMDANSAILVHPF
+938 AIIMDANSAILIQPF
-953 CSALV
+953 CTGLI
-958 TSNTVVITI
+958 TSSTVVITV
-967 GDSQKSKVT
+967 GDGHKSQIT

-1043 HAVQY
+1043 HAVKY
-1048 QMKYYKGNIDE
+1048 QMEFYKGDITE
-1059 GDVIMTNHPSAGGS
+1059 GDVIMTNHPAAGGS
-1073 HLPDITIITPVFNEG
+1073 HLPDITIITPVFNKGE
-1088 KIVFFVASRGH
+1088 IVFFVASRGH

-1139 GLTRHLVDE
+1139 GLTKLLVDE

-1174 NHKGITLV
+1174 NHKGIGLV
-1182 KGLITEYSLDVV
+1182 KGLIGEYGLDVV

-1214 GALKRSHGQDLVATD
+1214 GALRRSEGKALVATD

-1235 RISLRIR
+1235 KIHLRVE
-1242 INAQDGSAVF
+1242 INPKDGSAVF

-1267 PASVTHSAII
+1267 PTSVTHSAII

-1288 PLNQGCLTPVDIRI
+1288 PLNQGCLSPVTIKI

-1330 ILKAFEA
+1330 ILKAFQV

-1345 NNLTFGVGGKSL
+1345 NNLTFGVGGKTV
-1357 DSETGETKVVE
+1357 DTATGDAKVVE

-1409 RYPVILREFSHRK
+1409 RYPVILREFALRS
-1422 GSGGKGLHPGGE
+1422 GSGGQGLHPGGE

-1464 GGSGLSGKNLW
+1464 GGPGLSGKNLW
-1475 VQKRWHRKSDGTLVA
+1475 VQKRLIRKKDGLLLA
-1490 SAVEE
+1490 EE
-1495 KEARAKG
+1495 EEYSKE
-1502 DIDAVYRTVN
+1502 DAEIVFRTVN

-1518 ANVKAGDRLV
+1518 ALVKAGDRLM
-1528 ISTPGGGAWG
+1528 ICTPGGGAWG
-1538 SEDATE
+1538 AAQEGSQPA
-1544 NKVTRDTQSHAGQL
+1544 VVAVSGSQ
-1558 RQTFTKGSVNEY
+1558 QTFSRGSVNEY

>member
-1 MHKGINGSAMENNS
+1 MATTTTHKNGIRVCIDRGGTFTDCVASI
-15 QPVGSALG
+15 PV
-23 VKLNSVRPKPALPA
+23 P
-37 RQGSTQ
+37 
-43 SLNTIVTPTT
+43 
-53 IVEDGTH
+53 
-60 SKSTD
+60 
-65 PLSTPPPLPSRSN
+65 
-78 TFSSAPS
+78 
-85 TPSSNSLLGTAA
+85 
-97 SLTPTVQR
+97 
-105 SISVRQPPSSS
+105 
-116 ATVVPKWSRSS
+116 
-127 AYDSSLV
+127 
-134 RQWGA
+134 
-139 NSHGRG
+139 
-145 SNTSTPE
+145 
-152 PQGVK
+152 
-157 TEARKR
+157 
-163 YEDLFRS
+163 
-170 SCSSERIDGHKVHA
+170 
-184 IFVRSRLDSKTLAQ
+184 
-198 IWNMVDVDNTGRLT
+198 
-212 KAQFCMGL
+212 
-220 YLIDERLSSGLIP
+220 
-233 LEVSDELWVSVM
+233 VSD
-245 QLLPL
+245 
-250 FLHIVLWLLVTLD
+250 TY
-263 KVSASVSIVVALSRT
+263 
-278 VLPRSL
+278 
-284 SDEFPSGRKEIV
+284 PSGRKELV

-310 PREGIRRVLEIATGK
+310 PREGIRRILEIATGK
-325 SHPRDKLVAT
+325 PHPRDQLVAT
-335 DNLGNQSRPRIFD
+335 EELESIRMGTTVATNALLERKGERCALLITKGFKDLLLIGNQSRPKIFD

-358 QAVVEVEERVTLVG
+358 QSVVEVEERVTLVG
-372 YTSSPLG
+372 YTSSPMG
-379 IVDDVDPNDPS
+379 IVENIDPNDPS
-390 FVKGISGE
+390 FIKGISGE
-398 YVQVL
+398 YVHVL
-403 QKPDLVAI
+403 QKPDLDKI

-416 ELYSQG
+416 DLYSQG
-422 FKSLAVCLLHS
+422 FRSIAVCLLHS

-442 IGAIAQEIGFT
+442 VGALAQEIGFT

-459 SIMPMIKMVPR
+459 AIMPMIKIVPR

-481 PCIKTYIDGFVSG
+481 PCIKTYVDGFVSG

-502 VDLQFMQ
+502 VSLQFMQ
-509 SDGGLVPVDRFSGL
+509 SDGGLVPVSHFSGL

-540 AYESKTDI
+540 AFDPKEGT

-635 LILGRLNPEYFPKI
+635 LVLGRLNPEYFPKI
-649 FGPNE
+649 FGPKE
-654 NESLDVEE
+654 NEGLDV
-662 ARCKFEILTKEI
+662 AITTKKFEELTKEI
-674 NEYMTKD
+674 NDYMTKD
-681 KAEHG
+681 KESEG
-686 LKWTSM
+686 LRWNHM
-692 SIDEV
+692 SVDEV

-705 NETMCRPIRA
+705 NESMCRPIRA

-748 ISNIYVH
+748 ISSIFIH
-755 KYASV
+755 KYGSV

-768 ADVVYES
+768 ADVVYEA
-775 QEPSSETLSQKSL
+775 QEPSSETLSGKSL
-788 PALKERIKHLVS
+788 PGLKERINVLVS
-800 LCRQELERQ
+800 QCHEELGKQ
-809 GFDQRHIGY
+809 GFEKGHIEC

-827 GTDCALMTLKPKDD
+827 GTDCALMTLKPETADD
-841 EDWDFATAF
+841 WNFSEAF
-850 VNNYKYEFGFSLP
+850 VENYKYEFGFHLP

-868 VDDIRIRGIGKSAQS
+868 VDDVRVRGIGKSAQS
-883 TQTPVVEEISTLKQ
+883 SSLSVHEEIKTLKPK
-897 VPVDTSKAEGV
+897 PVDASNAEGL
-908 TSIYFDEGR
+908 TSIYFETGR
-917 NDKTPIYLLE
+917 NDKTPTYLLE
-927 KLAPGTTISGP
+927 KLPIGTTVAGP
-938 SIIMDANSAILVHPF
+938 AIIMDANSAILIQPF
-953 CSALV
+953 CTGLV
-958 TSNTVVITI
+958 TSSTVVVTI
-967 GDSQKSKVT
+967 GDGHKSKVT

-1043 HAVQY
+1043 HAVKY
-1048 QMKYYKGNIDE
+1048 QMEYYKGDITE
-1059 GDVIMTNHPSAGGS
+1059 GDVIMTNHPAAGGS
-1073 HLPDITIITPVFNEG
+1073 HLPDITIITPVFNNGE
-1088 KIVFFVASRGH
+1088 IVFFVASRGH

-1139 GLTRHLVDE
+1139 GLTKLLVDE

-1174 NHKGITLV
+1174 NHKGIGLV
-1182 KGLITEYSLDVV
+1182 KGLIGEYGLDVV

-1214 GALKRSHGQDLVATD
+1214 GALRRSHGQDLVASD
-1229 FMDDGS
+1229 CMDDGS
-1235 RISLRIR
+1235 RISLRIE
-1242 INAQDGSAVF
+1242 INPEDGSAVF

-1267 PASVTHSAII
+1267 PTSVTHSAII

-1288 PLNQGCLTPVDIRI
+1288 PLNQGCLTPVTINI
-1302 PEKSMLAP
+1302 PDKSMLAP
-1310 SETAAVVGGN
+1310 SETAAVV
-1320 VLVSQRLVDV
+1320 
-1330 ILKAFEA
+1330 

-1345 NNLTFGVGGKSL
+1345 NNLTFGVGGKTL
-1357 DSETGETKVVE
+1357 DAETGDAKVVE

-1409 RYPVILREFSHRK
+1409 RYPVILREFALRA
-1422 GSGGKGLHPGGE
+1422 GSGGEGLHPGGE
-1434 GLIRDIEFLEPMEVS
+1434 GLIRDIEFLEPMERT
-1449 ILSERRVFQPYGMAG
+1449 IRKKD
-1464 GGSGLSGKNLW
+1464 GLL
-1475 VQKRWHRKSDGTLVA
+1475 VVA
-1490 SAVEE
+1490 SKAEE
-1495 KEARAKG
+1495 SGEETET
-1502 DIDAVYRTVN
+1502 VYRTVN

-1518 ANVKAGDRLV
+1518 AHVKAGDRLL
-1528 ISTPGGGAWG
+1528 ICTPGGGAWG
-1538 SEDATE
+1538 SKDDAA
-1544 NKVTRDTQSHAGQL
+1544 KHAASSVPASQQQQVYA
-1558 RQTFTKGSVNEY
+1558 RGSVNEY

>member
-1 MHKGINGSAMENNS
+1 MATERKNGIRVCIDRGGTFTDCVASI
-15 QPVGSALG
+15 PVPVSE
-23 VKLNSVRPKPALPA
+23 
-37 RQGSTQ
+37 QH
-43 SLNTIVTPTT
+43 PT
-53 IVEDGTH
+53 
-60 SKSTD
+60 
-65 PLSTPPPLPSRSN
+65 
-78 TFSSAPS
+78 
-85 TPSSNSLLGTAA
+85 
-97 SLTPTVQR
+97 
-105 SISVRQPPSSS
+105 
-116 ATVVPKWSRSS
+116 
-127 AYDSSLV
+127 
-134 RQWGA
+134 
-139 NSHGRG
+139 
-145 SNTSTPE
+145 
-152 PQGVK
+152 
-157 TEARKR
+157 
-163 YEDLFRS
+163 
-170 SCSSERIDGHKVHA
+170 
-184 IFVRSRLDSKTLAQ
+184 
-198 IWNMVDVDNTGRLT
+198 
-212 KAQFCMGL
+212 
-220 YLIDERLSSGLIP
+220 
-233 LEVSDELWVSVM
+233 
-245 QLLPL
+245 
-250 FLHIVLWLLVTLD
+250 
-263 KVSASVSIVVALSRT
+263 
-278 VLPRSL
+278 
-284 SDEFPSGRKEIV
+284 GRKELV

-310 PREGIRRVLEIATGK
+310 PREGIRRILEIATGK
-325 SHPRDKLVAT
+325 PHPRDQLVAT
-335 DNLGNQSRPRIFD
+335 ENLESIRMGTTVATNALLERKGERCALLISRGFKDLLMIGNQSRPKIFD
-348 LSITKPDVLY
+348 LTITKPDVLY
-358 QAVVEVEERVTLVG
+358 QAVVEVDERQAEKQSRHAQWNVAMQVTLVG
-372 YTSSPLG
+372 YTSSPMG
-379 IVDDVDPNDPS
+379 VVENIDPNDPTY
-390 FVKGISGE
+390 VKGISGE
-398 YVQVL
+398 YVHIL
-403 QKPDLVAI
+403 RRP
-411 KKQLQ
+411 
-416 ELYSQG
+416 
-422 FKSLAVCLLHS
+422 
-433 YTFVDHEQA
+433 DHEQA
-442 IGAIAQEIGFT
+442 IGELAQIIGFT

-481 PCIKTYIDGFVSG
+481 PCIKTYVDGFVSG

-502 VDLQFMQ
+502 VSLQFMQ
-509 SDGGLVPVDRFSGL
+509 SDGGLVPVSHFSGL

-540 AYESKTDI
+540 AFDSKDGI

-576 TAGVTVQAPQ
+576 TAGVTIQAPQ

-635 LILGRLNPEYFPKI
+635 LVLGRLNPEYFPKI

-654 NESLDVEE
+654 DESLDVNI
-662 ARCKFEILTKEI
+662 ARSKFEELTAQINDYISKEKSA
-674 NEYMTKD
+674 N
-681 KAEHG
+681 G
-686 LKWTSM
+686 LKWTPM
-692 SIDEV
+692 SVDDV

-705 NETMCRPIRA
+705 NESMCRPIRA

-748 ISNIYVH
+748 ISSIFIH

-775 QEPSSETLSQKSL
+775 QEPSSETLSDKSL
-788 PALKERIKHLVS
+788 PLLKERIATLVS
-800 LCRQELERQ
+800 QCHEALGKQ
-809 GFDQRHIGY
+809 GFEKNHIEC

-827 GTDCALMTLKPKDD
+827 GTDCALMTLKPNSKD
-841 EDWDFATAF
+841 DWDFANAF
-850 VNNYKYEFGFSLP
+850 VENYKYEFGFHLP

-868 VDDIRIRGIGKSAQS
+868 VDDIRVRGIGKSAQAS
-883 TQTPVVEEISTLKQ
+883 PISVQDEVKTLKPTPVDSAI
-897 VPVDTSKAEGV
+897 AEGL
-908 TSIYFDEGR
+908 TSIFFEDGR
-917 NDKTPIYLLE
+917 DDKTPTYLLE
-927 KLAPGTTISGP
+927 KLPVGTKVDGP
-938 SIIMDANSAILVHPF
+938 AIIMDANSAILIQPF
-953 CSALV
+953 CSGLI
-958 TSNTVVITI
+958 TSNTVVVTI
-967 GDSQKSKVT
+967 GDGNKAQIT

-1048 QMKYYKGNIDE
+1048 QMEYYKGDITE
-1059 GDVIMTNHPSAGGS
+1059 GDVIMTNHPAAGGS
-1073 HLPDITIITPVFNEG
+1073 HLPDITIITPVFNDG

-1139 GLTRHLVDE
+1139 GLTRLLVDE

-1174 NHKGITLV
+1174 NHKGIGLV
-1182 KGLITEYSLDVV
+1182 KGLISEYGLDVV

-1214 GALKRSHGQDLVATD
+1214 NALRRSEGKDLVSTD

-1235 RISLRIR
+1235 RISLRVE
-1242 INAQDGSAVF
+1242 INPDDGSAIF

-1288 PLNQGCLTPVDIRI
+1288 PLNQGCLSPVTIKI

-1330 ILKAFEA
+1330 ILKAFQV

-1345 NNLTFGVGGKSL
+1345 NNLTFGVGGKTV
-1357 DSETGETKVVE
+1357 DTETGDTKVVE

-1381 AGPTWNGQSG
+1381 AGPTWVGQGG

-1409 RYPVILREFSHRK
+1409 RYPVILREFALRT
-1422 GSGGKGLHPGGE
+1422 GSGGEGLHAGGE

-1464 GGSGLSGKNLW
+1464 GGPGQSGKNLW
-1475 VQKRWHRKSDGTLVA
+1475 VQKRTIRKKDGLLVA
-1490 SAVEE
+1490 AAEE
-1495 KEARAKG
+1495 DSYAKEETET
-1502 DIDAVYRTVN
+1502 VFRTVN

-1518 ANVKAGDRLV
+1518 AHVRAGDRLM
-1528 ISTPGGGAWG
+1528 ICTPGGGAWG
-1538 SEDATE
+1538 VKDGA
-1544 NKVTRDTQSHAGQL
+1544 NLKVTGSSAPAVQ
-1558 RQTFTKGSVNEY
+1558 QTYMRGSVNEY
-1570 QALQEASV
+1570 QSLQEASV

>member
-1 MHKGINGSAMENNS
+1 M
-15 QPVGSALG
+15 
-23 VKLNSVRPKPALPA
+23 
-37 RQGSTQ
+37 T
-43 SLNTIVTPTT
+43 
-53 IVEDGTH
+53 
-60 SKSTD
+60 
-65 PLSTPPPLPSRSN
+65 LSTRRN
-78 TFSSAPS
+78 GIRVCIDRGGTF
-85 TPSSNSLLGTAA
+85 TDCVA
-97 SLTPTVQR
+97 SIPVPVSEEHPT
-105 SISVRQPPSSS
+105 
-116 ATVVPKWSRSS
+116 
-127 AYDSSLV
+127 
-134 RQWGA
+134 
-139 NSHGRG
+139 
-145 SNTSTPE
+145 
-152 PQGVK
+152 
-157 TEARKR
+157 
-163 YEDLFRS
+163 
-170 SCSSERIDGHKVHA
+170 
-184 IFVRSRLDSKTLAQ
+184 
-198 IWNMVDVDNTGRLT
+198 
-212 KAQFCMGL
+212 
-220 YLIDERLSSGLIP
+220 
-233 LEVSDELWVSVM
+233 
-245 QLLPL
+245 
-250 FLHIVLWLLVTLD
+250 
-263 KVSASVSIVVALSRT
+263 
-278 VLPRSL
+278 
-284 SDEFPSGRKEIV
+284 GRKELV

-310 PREGIRRVLEIATGK
+310 PREGIRRILEIATGK
-325 SHPRDKLVAT
+325 PHPRDQLVAT
-335 DNLGNQSRPRIFD
+335 ENLESIRMGTTVATNALLERKGERCALLISKGFKDLLLIGNQSRPKIFD

-379 IVDDVDPNDPS
+379 IVENIDPNDPT

-398 YVQVL
+398 YVHVL
-403 QKPDLVAI
+403 QKPDVAKV
-411 KKQLQ
+411 KKQL
-416 ELYSQG
+416 EDLYSQG
-422 FKSLAVCLLHS
+422 FRSIAVCLLHS
-433 YTFVDHEQA
+433 YTFVDHELA
-442 IGAIAQEIGFT
+442 IGELAKEIGFT

-459 SIMPMIKMVPR
+459 SIMPMIKIVPR

-481 PCIKTYIDGFVSG
+481 PCIRTYVDGFISG
-494 FDENLTKN
+494 FDENLVKN
-502 VDLQFMQ
+502 VSLQFMQ
-509 SDGGLVPVDRFSGL
+509 SDGGLTPVNQFSGL

-540 AYESKTDI
+540 AFDSKHGV

-635 LILGRLNPEYFPKI
+635 LVLGRLNPEYFPKI
-649 FGPNE
+649 FGPKE
-654 NESLDVEE
+654 NESLDINI
-662 ARCKFEILTKEI
+662 AHSKFEELTKQI
-674 NEYMTKD
+674 NEYMAKD
-681 KAEHG
+681 KESQG
-686 LKWTSM
+686 LKWTPM
-692 SIDEV
+692 TVDEA

-705 NETMCRPIRA
+705 NESMCRPIRA

-748 ISNIYVH
+748 IASIFIH

-768 ADVVYES
+768 ADVVYEA
-775 QEPSSETLSQKSL
+775 QEPSSEIFSEKSI
-788 PALKERIKHLVS
+788 PTLKERVDS
-800 LCRQELERQ
+800 LLQQCHQELGKQ
-809 GFDQRHIGY
+809 GFDRDVIDC
-818 EIYLNLRYN
+818 EIYLNLRYH
-827 GTDCALMTLKPKDD
+827 GTDCALMTLKPEG
-841 EDWDFATAF
+841 EDGWDFAQAF
-850 VNNYKYEFGFSLP
+850 VENYKYEFGFSLP

-868 VDDIRIRGIGKSAQS
+868 VDDIRVRGIGRSSQSSALSVQD
-883 TQTPVVEEISTLKQ
+883 EMATLKRS
-897 VPVDTSKAEGV
+897 PVDTSTADCFASV
-908 TSIYFDEGR
+908 YFEDGR
-917 NDKTPIYLLE
+917 NDKTPTYLLE
-927 KLAPGTTISGP
+927 KLPVGTTIAGP
-938 SIIMDANSAILVHPF
+938 AIIMDANSAILIQPF
-953 CSALV
+953 CSGLI
-958 TSNTVVITI
+958 TSSTVVITI
-967 GDSQKSKVT
+967 GDGQKSQVT

-1043 HAVQY
+1043 HAVRY
-1048 QMKYYKGNIDE
+1048 QMEYYKGDITE
-1059 GDVIMTNHPSAGGS
+1059 GDVIMTNHPAAGGS
-1073 HLPDITIITPVFNEG
+1073 HLPDITVITPVFNNGE
-1088 KIVFFVASRGH
+1088 IVFFIASRGH

-1139 GLTRHLVDE
+1139 GLTKLLVDE

-1174 NHKGITLV
+1174 NHKGIGLV
-1182 KGLITEYSLDVV
+1182 KGLISEYGLDVV
-1194 QAYMMHIRKNAEMA
+1194 QAYMLHIRKNAEVA
-1208 VRDLLK
+1208 VRELLK
-1214 GALKRSHGQDLVATD
+1214 GALRRSEGNDLVATD

-1235 RISLRIR
+1235 RISLRVE
-1242 INAQDGSAVF
+1242 INPEDGSAVF

-1288 PLNQGCLTPVDIRI
+1288 PLNQGCLTPVTIKI
-1302 PEKSMLAP
+1302 PEKSMLSP

-1330 ILKAFEA
+1330 ILKAFQA

-1345 NNLTFGVGGKSL
+1345 NNLTFGVGGKTV
-1357 DSETGETKVVE
+1357 DTKTGDTKTVE

-1409 RYPVILREFSHRK
+1409 RYPVILREFSLRA
-1422 GSGGKGLHPGGE
+1422 GSGGEGFHPGGE

-1449 ILSERRVFQPYGMAG
+1449 ILSERRVFQPYGIAG
-1464 GGSGLSGKNLW
+1464 GGPGQSGKNLW
-1475 VQKRWHRKSDGTLVA
+1475 VQKRTIRKKDGLLLAPSDVDA
-1490 SAVEE
+1490 YAKEE
-1495 KEARAKG
+1495 TE
-1502 DIDAVYRTVN
+1502 IVFRTVN

-1518 ANVKAGDRLV
+1518 AHVKAGDRLL
-1528 ISTPGGGAWG
+1528 ICTPGGGAWG
-1538 SEDATE
+1538 DKDGAHPG
-1544 NKVTRDTQSHAGQL
+1544 VAGSSVPALQ
-1558 RQTFTKGSVNEY
+1558 QTFTKGSVNEY
-1570 QALQEASV
+1570 TALQEASV

>member
-1 MHKGINGSAMENNS
+1 MA
-15 QPVGSALG
+15 
-23 VKLNSVRPKPALPA
+23 
-37 RQGSTQ
+37 T
-43 SLNTIVTPTT
+43 
-53 IVEDGTH
+53 
-60 SKSTD
+60 
-65 PLSTPPPLPSRSN
+65 LSTPQTNNGIRVCIDRGG
-78 TFSSAPS
+78 TF
-85 TPSSNSLLGTAA
+85 TDCVA
-97 SLTPTVQR
+97 SIP
-105 SISVRQPPSSS
+105 
-116 ATVVPKWSRSS
+116 VP
-127 AYDSSLV
+127 
-134 RQWGA
+134 
-139 NSHGRG
+139 
-145 SNTSTPE
+145 
-152 PQGVK
+152 
-157 TEARKR
+157 
-163 YEDLFRS
+163 
-170 SCSSERIDGHKVHA
+170 
-184 IFVRSRLDSKTLAQ
+184 
-198 IWNMVDVDNTGRLT
+198 
-212 KAQFCMGL
+212 
-220 YLIDERLSSGLIP
+220 
-233 LEVSDELWVSVM
+233 VSQE
-245 QLLPL
+245 
-250 FLHIVLWLLVTLD
+250 H
-263 KVSASVSIVVALSRT
+263 
-278 VLPRSL
+278 
-284 SDEFPSGRKEIV
+284 PSGRKEVV

-310 PREGIRRVLEIATGK
+310 PREGIRRILEIATGK
-325 SHPRDKLVAT
+325 PHPRDQPVAT
-335 DNLGNQSRPRIFD
+335 ENLESIRMGTTVATNALLERKGERCALLITKGFKDLLLIGNQSRPRIFD

-358 QAVVEVEERVTLVG
+358 QTVVEVEERVTLVG
-372 YTSSPLG
+372 YTSSPMG
-379 IVDDVDPNDPS
+379 IVENIDPNDPS
-390 FVKGISGE
+390 YVKGISGE
-398 YVQVL
+398 YVHVM
-403 QKPDLVAI
+403 QKPDTGKI
-411 KKQLQ
+411 KEQLQ
-416 ELYSQG
+416 DLYNQG
-422 FKSLAVCLLHS
+422 FRSVAVCLLHS

-442 IGAIAQEIGFT
+442 VGALAQEIGFT

-459 SIMPMIKMVPR
+459 AIMPMIKIVPR

-481 PCIKTYIDGFVSG
+481 PCIKTYVDGFVSG
-494 FDENLTKN
+494 FNENLLKN
-502 VDLQFMQ
+502 VSLQFMQ
-509 SDGGLVPVDRFSGL
+509 SDGGLVPVSHFSGL

-540 AYESKTDI
+540 AFDPKDGM

-565 SGKYEHVFETT
+565 DGKYDHVFETT

-635 LILGRLNPEYFPKI
+635 LVLGRLNPEYFPRI

-654 NESLDVEE
+654 DESLDISI
-662 ARCKFEILTKEI
+662 AKSKFEDLTQEI
-674 NEYMTKD
+674 NQYMTED
-681 KAEHG
+681 KRSHG
-686 LKWTSM
+686 LQWTPLTV
-692 SIDEV
+692 DEV

-748 ISNIYVH
+748 ITSIFIH

-768 ADVVYES
+768 ADVVYEA
-775 QEPSSETLSQKSL
+775 QEPSSETLSEKTL
-788 PALKERIKHLVS
+788 PLLKERINSLVS
-800 LCRQELERQ
+800 QCHEELEKQ
-809 GFDQRHIGY
+809 GFDQDHIEC

-827 GTDCALMTLKPKDD
+827 GTDCALMTLKPEGKD
-841 EDWDFATAF
+841 DWDFAHTF
-850 VNNYKYEFGFSLP
+850 VENYKYEFGFSLP
-863 DRDII
+863 DRTII
-868 VDDIRIRGIGKSAQS
+868 VDDVRVRGIGKSAQS
-883 TQTPVVEEISTLKQ
+883 IARSVHEEIKTLKST
-897 VPVDTSKAEGV
+897 PIDPSKAEGA
-908 TSIYFDEGR
+908 TSIYFENGR
-917 NDKTPIYLLE
+917 NDQTPTYLLE
-927 KLAPGTTISGP
+927 KLPVGTSIPGP
-938 SIIMDANSAILVHPF
+938 AIIMDANSAILIQPF
-953 CSALV
+953 CTGLV
-958 TSNTVVITI
+958 TSSTVTITI
-967 GDSQKSKVT
+967 GDGHKPQVA

-1043 HAVQY
+1043 HAVKF
-1048 QMKYYKGNIDE
+1048 QMEYYKDDLTE
-1059 GDVIMTNHPSAGGS
+1059 GDVIMTNHPATGGS
-1073 HLPDITIITPVFNEG
+1073 HLPDITIITPVFNNGEV
-1088 KIVFFVASRGH
+1088 VFFVASRGH

-1139 GLTRHLVDE
+1139 GLTRLLVDE

-1174 NHKGITLV
+1174 NHKGIGLV
-1182 KGLITEYSLDVV
+1182 KGLIAEYGLDVV

-1214 GALKRSHGQDLVATD
+1214 RALRRSEGKDLVATD

-1235 RISLRIR
+1235 RISLRVE
-1242 INAQDGSAVF
+1242 INPNDGSAVF

-1277 YCLRCMVAMDI
+1277 YCLRCMVSMDI
-1288 PLNQGCLTPVDIRI
+1288 PLNQGCLSPVTVKI

-1330 ILKAFEA
+1330 VLKAFQI

-1345 NNLTFGVGGKSL
+1345 NNLTFGVGGKTV
-1357 DSETGETKVVE
+1357 DAETGDAKVVE

-1409 RYPVILREFSHRK
+1409 RYPVILREFALRA
-1422 GSGGKGLHPGGE
+1422 GSGGVGLHPGGE

-1449 ILSERRVFQPYGMAG
+1449 ILSERRVFQPYGIAG
-1464 GGSGLSGKNLW
+1464 GGPGQSGKNLW
-1475 VQKRWHRKSDGTLVA
+1475 VQKRTVRKKDGVLLAAADAEVYKK
-1490 SAVEE
+1490 EE
-1495 KEARAKG
+1495 TE
-1502 DIDAVYRTVN
+1502 IVFRTVN

-1518 ANVKAGDRLV
+1518 AYVKAGDRLMV
-1528 ISTPGGGAWG
+1528 CTPGGGAWG
-1538 SEDATE
+1538 AKDGAQPS
-1544 NKVTRDTQSHAGQL
+1544 VTGSSVPVPQVQQVYS
-1558 RQTFTKGSVNEY
+1558 KGSVSAY

>member
-1 MHKGINGSAMENNS
+1 MVTTTSHKNGIRVCIDRGGTFTDCVASI
-15 QPVGSALG
+15 PV
-23 VKLNSVRPKPALPA
+23 P
-37 RQGSTQ
+37 
-43 SLNTIVTPTT
+43 
-53 IVEDGTH
+53 
-60 SKSTD
+60 
-65 PLSTPPPLPSRSN
+65 
-78 TFSSAPS
+78 
-85 TPSSNSLLGTAA
+85 
-97 SLTPTVQR
+97 
-105 SISVRQPPSSS
+105 
-116 ATVVPKWSRSS
+116 
-127 AYDSSLV
+127 
-134 RQWGA
+134 
-139 NSHGRG
+139 
-145 SNTSTPE
+145 
-152 PQGVK
+152 
-157 TEARKR
+157 
-163 YEDLFRS
+163 
-170 SCSSERIDGHKVHA
+170 
-184 IFVRSRLDSKTLAQ
+184 
-198 IWNMVDVDNTGRLT
+198 
-212 KAQFCMGL
+212 
-220 YLIDERLSSGLIP
+220 
-233 LEVSDELWVSVM
+233 VSD
-245 QLLPL
+245 
-250 FLHIVLWLLVTLD
+250 TY
-263 KVSASVSIVVALSRT
+263 
-278 VLPRSL
+278 
-284 SDEFPSGRKEIV
+284 PSGRKELV

-310 PREGIRRVLEIATGK
+310 PREGIRRILEIATGK
-325 SHPRDKLVAT
+325 SHPREQLVAT
-335 DNLGNQSRPRIFD
+335 EKLGNQSRPKIFD

-358 QAVVEVEERVTLVG
+358 QSVVEVEERYAATQTVTLVG
-372 YTSSPLG
+372 YTSSPMG
-379 IVDDVDPNDPS
+379 VVENIDPKDPS

-398 YVQVL
+398 YVHVL
-403 QKPDLVAI
+403 QKPDMVKI
-411 KKQLQ
+411 KEQLQ
-416 ELYSQG
+416 DLYNQG
-422 FKSLAVCLLHS
+422 FRSIAVCLLHS

-442 IGAIAQEIGFT
+442 VGALAQEIGFT

-459 SIMPMIKMVPR
+459 VIMPMIKMVPR

-481 PCIKTYIDGFVSG
+481 PCIKTYVDGFVSG
-494 FDENLTKN
+494 FDENLIKN
-502 VDLQFMQ
+502 VSLQFMQ
-509 SDGGLVPVDRFSGL
+509 SDGGLVPVSHFSGL

-540 AYESKTDI
+540 AFDPKDGV

-635 LILGRLNPEYFPKI
+635 LVLGRLNPEYFPKI
-649 FGPNE
+649 FGLKE
-654 NESLDVEE
+654 NEGLDVAI
-662 ARCKFEILTKEI
+662 ARSKFEELTKEI
-674 NEYMTKD
+674 NAYMAKD
-681 KAEHG
+681 KEAEA
-686 LKWTSM
+686 LQWNNM
-692 SIDEV
+692 SVDEV

-705 NETMCRPIRA
+705 NESMCRPIRA

-748 ISNIYVH
+748 ISSIFIH
-755 KYASV
+755 KYGSV

-768 ADVVYES
+768 ADVVYEA
-775 QEPSSETLSQKSL
+775 QEPSSDTLSEKTL
-788 PALKERIKHLVS
+788 PGLKERINVLVS
-800 LCRQELERQ
+800 QCHEELGKQ
-809 GFDQRHIGY
+809 GFEKDHIEC

-827 GTDCALMTLKPKDD
+827 GTDCALMTLKPEAADN
-841 EDWDFATAF
+841 WNFSGAF
-850 VNNYKYEFGFSLP
+850 VENYKYEFGFHLP

-868 VDDIRIRGIGKSAQS
+868 VDDVRVRGIGKSAQS
-883 TQTPVVEEISTLKQ
+883 SSLSVYEEMKTLKPA
-897 VPVDTSKAEGV
+897 PVDPSNAEGL
-908 TSIYFDEGR
+908 TSIYFETGR
-917 NDKTPIYLLE
+917 NDKTPTYLLE
-927 KLAPGTTISGP
+927 KLPVGTTVAGP
-938 SIIMDANSAILVHPF
+938 AIIMDANSAILIQPF
-953 CSALV
+953 CTGLV
-958 TSNTVVITI
+958 TSSTVVITI
-967 GDSQKSKVT
+967 GDGHKLQVT

-1043 HAVQY
+1043 HAVKY
-1048 QMKYYKGNIDE
+1048 QMEYYKGDITE
-1059 GDVIMTNHPSAGGS
+1059 GDVIMTNHPAAGGS
-1073 HLPDITIITPVFNEG
+1073 HLPDITIITPVFNNGE
-1088 KIVFFVASRGH
+1088 IVFFVASRGH

-1139 GLTRHLVDE
+1139 GLTKLLVDE

-1174 NHKGITLV
+1174 NHKGIGLV
-1182 KGLITEYSLDVV
+1182 KGLIGEYGLDVV

-1214 GALKRSHGQDLVATD
+1214 GALRRSQGKDLVASD
-1229 FMDDGS
+1229 CMDDGS
-1235 RISLRIR
+1235 KISLRIE
-1242 INAQDGSAVF
+1242 INPEDGSAIF

-1267 PASVTHSAII
+1267 PVSVTHSAII

-1288 PLNQGCLTPVDIRI
+1288 PLNQGCLSPVTINI
-1302 PEKSMLAP
+1302 PDKSMLAP

-1330 ILKAFEA
+1330 ILKAFQV

-1345 NNLTFGVGGKSL
+1345 NNLTFGVGGKTL
-1357 DSETGETKVVE
+1357 DAETGGAKVVE

-1409 RYPVILREFSHRK
+1409 RYPVILREFALRA
-1422 GSGGKGLHPGGE
+1422 GSGGEGLHPGGE
-1434 GLIRDIEFLEPMEVS
+1434 GLVRDIEFLEPMEVS

-1464 GGSGLSGKNLW
+1464 GGPGASGKNLW
-1475 VQKRWHRKSDGTLVA
+1475 VQKRTIRKKDGLLVA
-1490 SAVEE
+1490 EE
-1495 KEARAKG
+1495 SSTATKVDNNKDETET
-1502 DIDAVYRTVN
+1502 VFRTVN

-1518 ANVKAGDRLV
+1518 ANVKAGDRLL
-1528 ISTPGGGAWG
+1528 ICTPGGGAWG
-1538 SEDATE
+1538 SKDG
-1544 NKVTRDTQSHAGQL
+1544 VSHSDSSLPAFQQQQVFA
-1558 RQTFTKGSVNEY
+1558 RGSVNEY
-1570 QALQEASV
+1570 QSLQEASV

>member
-1 MHKGINGSAMENNS
+1 
-15 QPVGSALG
+15 
-23 VKLNSVRPKPALPA
+23 
-37 RQGSTQ
+37 
-43 SLNTIVTPTT
+43 
-53 IVEDGTH
+53 
-60 SKSTD
+60 
-65 PLSTPPPLPSRSN
+65 
-78 TFSSAPS
+78 
-85 TPSSNSLLGTAA
+85 
-97 SLTPTVQR
+97 
-105 SISVRQPPSSS
+105 
-116 ATVVPKWSRSS
+116 
-127 AYDSSLV
+127 
-134 RQWGA
+134 
-139 NSHGRG
+139 
-145 SNTSTPE
+145 
-152 PQGVK
+152 
-157 TEARKR
+157 
-163 YEDLFRS
+163 
-170 SCSSERIDGHKVHA
+170 
-184 IFVRSRLDSKTLAQ
+184 
-198 IWNMVDVDNTGRLT
+198 
-212 KAQFCMGL
+212 
-220 YLIDERLSSGLIP
+220 
-233 LEVSDELWVSVM
+233 
-245 QLLPL
+245 
-250 FLHIVLWLLVTLD
+250 
-263 KVSASVSIVVALSRT
+263 
-278 VLPRSL
+278 
-284 SDEFPSGRKEIV
+284 
-296 VKLLS
+296 
-301 VDPSNYPDA
+301 
-310 PREGIRRVLEIATGK
+310 
-325 SHPRDKLVAT
+325 
-335 DNLGNQSRPRIFD
+335 NQSRPKIFD

-372 YTSSPLG
+372 YTSSPMG
-379 IVDDVDPNDPS
+379 IVENIDPNDPAY
-390 FVKGISGE
+390 VKGISGE
-398 YVQVL
+398 YVHIL
-403 QKPDLVAI
+403 QKPDMEQVR
-411 KKQLQ
+411 KQLQ
-416 ELYSQG
+416 DLYTQG
-422 FKSLAVCLLHS
+422 FRSIAVCLLHS

-442 IGAIAQEIGFT
+442 VGALAQEIGFT

-470 GTSATADAYLT
+470 GTSGTADAYLT
-481 PCIKTYIDGFVSG
+481 PCIKTYVDGFVSG

-502 VDLQFMQ
+502 VSLQFMQ
-509 SDGGLVPVDRFSGL
+509 SDGGLVPVSHFSGL

-540 AYESKTDI
+540 AFDI
-548 PVIGF
+548 KHGVPVIGF

-635 LILGRLNPEYFPKI
+635 LVLGRLNPEYFPKI

-654 NESLDVEE
+654 NESLDVNI
-662 ARCKFEILTKEI
+662 ARSKFEELTREI
-674 NEYMTKD
+674 NDYMAKD
-681 KAEHG
+681 KQAAG
-686 LKWTSM
+686 SKWTPM
-692 SIDEV
+692 SVDEV

-739 ACAIARALG
+739 ACAIAQALG
-748 ISNIYVH
+748 ISSIYIH

-768 ADVVYES
+768 ADVVYEA
-775 QEPSSETLSQKSL
+775 QEPSSETLSEKSL
-788 PALKERIKHLVS
+788 PLLKERVQHLVAQ
-800 LCRQELERQ
+800 CHEELGKQ
-809 GFDQRHIGY
+809 GFDTNHI
-818 EIYLNLRYN
+818 ECEVYLNLRYH
-827 GTDCALMTLKPKDD
+827 GTDCALMTLKPSDA
-841 EDWDFATAF
+841 ENWNFEEAF
-850 VNNYKYEFGFSLP
+850 VDNYKYEFGFHLP
-863 DRDII
+863 DRSII

-883 TQTPVVEEISTLKQ
+883 TPVSVQEEVKTLNP
-897 VPVDTSKAEGV
+897 VPVDPSKAVGL
-908 TSIYFDEGR
+908 TSIYFEDGR
-917 NDKTPIYLLE
+917 NDQTPIYLLE
-927 KLAPGTTISGP
+927 KLPVGSKVSGP
-938 SIIMDANSAILVHPF
+938 AIIMDANSAILIQPF
-953 CSALV
+953 STGLV
-958 TSNTVVITI
+958 TSSTVVITI
-967 GDSQKSKVT
+967 GDGQKSRIT

-1048 QMKYYKGNIDE
+1048 QMAYYKGDISE
-1059 GDVIMTNHPSAGGS
+1059 GDVIMTNHPAAGGS
-1073 HLPDITIITPVFNEG
+1073 HLPDITIITPVFNNGE
-1088 KIVFFVASRGH
+1088 IVFFVASRGH

-1139 GLTRHLVDE
+1139 GLTRLLLEE

-1174 NHKGITLV
+1174 NHKGIGLV
-1182 KGLITEYSLDVV
+1182 KGLIAEYGLDVV
-1194 QAYMMHIRKNAEMA
+1194 QAYMMHIRKNAEAA

-1214 GALKRSHGQDLVATD
+1214 AARRRSEGKDLVATD

-1235 RISLRIR
+1235 RISLRIE
-1242 INAQDGSAVF
+1242 INPEDGSAIF

-1288 PLNQGCLTPVDIRI
+1288 PLNQGCLTPVTIKI

-1330 ILKAFEA
+1330 ILKAFQV

-1345 NNLTFGVGGKSL
+1345 NNLTFGVGGKTV
-1357 DSETGETKVVE
+1357 DTKTGDTKVVE

-1381 AGPTWNGQSG
+1381 AGPTWHGQSG

-1409 RYPVILREFSHRK
+1409 RYPVILREFALRK
-1422 GSGGKGLHPGGE
+1422 GSGGEGLHPGGE
-1434 GLIRDIEFLEPMEVS
+1434 GLVRDIEFLEPMEVS
-1449 ILSERRVFQPYGMAG
+1449 ILSERRVFQPYGIAG
-1464 GGSGLSGKNLW
+1464 GGPGQAGKNLW
-1475 VQKRWHRKSDGTLVA
+1475 VQKRVIRKKDGLLVA
-1490 SAVEE
+1490 AAAATDNDTKDDETEIVF
-1495 KEARAKG
+1495 
-1502 DIDAVYRTVN
+1502 RTVN

-1518 ANVKAGDRLV
+1518 AYVKAGDRLLV
-1528 ISTPGGGAWG
+1528 CTPGGGAWG
-1538 SEDATE
+1538 AKDGAHPG
-1544 NKVTRDTQSHAGQL
+1544 VTGSSVPMAQ
-1558 RQTFTKGSVNEY
+1558 QTLMRGSVSEY
-1570 QALQEASV
+1570 QSLHEASV

>member
-1 MHKGINGSAMENNS
+1 M
-15 QPVGSALG
+15 V
-23 VKLNSVRPKPALPA
+23 
-37 RQGSTQ
+37 QGSRK
-43 SLNTIVTPTT
+43 NGIRVC
-53 IVEDGTH
+53 IDRGGTF
-60 SKSTD
+60 TD
-65 PLSTPPPLPSRSN
+65 CV
-78 TFSSAPS
+78 
-85 TPSSNSLLGTAA
+85 A
-97 SLTPTVQR
+97 SIP
-105 SISVRQPPSSS
+105 
-116 ATVVPKWSRSS
+116 VP
-127 AYDSSLV
+127 V
-134 RQWGA
+134 
-139 NSHGRG
+139 
-145 SNTSTPE
+145 
-152 PQGVK
+152 
-157 TEARKR
+157 
-163 YEDLFRS
+163 
-170 SCSSERIDGHKVHA
+170 SEEHP
-184 IFVRSRLDSKTLAQ
+184 
-198 IWNMVDVDNTGRLT
+198 TGR
-212 KAQFCMGL
+212 K
-220 YLIDERLSSGLIP
+220 D
-233 LEVSDELWVSVM
+233 
-245 QLLPL
+245 
-250 FLHIVLWLLVTLD
+250 LV
-263 KVSASVSIVVALSRT
+263 I
-278 VLPRSL
+278 
-284 SDEFPSGRKEIV
+284 
-296 VKLLS
+296 KLLS
-301 VDPSNYPDA
+301 VDPNNYPDA
-310 PREGIRRVLEIATGK
+310 PREGIRRILEIATGK
-325 SHPRDKLVAT
+325 PHPRDQPDL
-335 DNLGNQSRPRIFD
+335 LLIGNQSRPKIFD

-358 QAVVEVEERVTLVG
+358 QAVVEVDERVTLVG
-372 YTSSPLG
+372 YTSSPMG
-379 IVDDVDPNDPS
+379 IVENIDSNDPS
-390 FVKGISGE
+390 YVKGVSGE
-398 YVQVL
+398 YVHIL
-403 QKPDLVAI
+403 QKPDMEKA

-416 ELYSQG
+416 DLYDQG
-422 FKSLAVCLLHS
+422 FRSIAVCLLHS

-442 IGAIAQEIGFT
+442 IGALAEKIGFT
-453 HISLSS
+453 HVSLSS
-459 SIMPMIKMVPR
+459 AILPMIKMVPR

-481 PCIKTYIDGFVSG
+481 PCIKKYVDGFVSG
-494 FDENLTKN
+494 FDENLTKD
-502 VDLQFMQ
+502 VSLQFMQ
-509 SDGGLVPVDRFSGL
+509 SDGGLVPVNRFSGL

-540 AYESKTDI
+540 AYDKKEGV

-565 SGKYEHVFETT
+565 GGKYEHVFETT

-635 LILGRLNPEYFPKI
+635 LVLGRLNPDYFPKI

-654 NESLDVEE
+654 NEGLDIDI
-662 ARCKFEILTKEI
+662 ARKKFEELTKEI
-674 NEYMTKD
+674 NECMAKD
-681 KAEHG
+681 KAAEG
-686 LKWTSM
+686 SKWTPM
-692 SIDEV
+692 SVDEA

-705 NETMCRPIRA
+705 NESMCRPIRA

-739 ACAIARALG
+739 ACAIAHALG
-748 ISNIYVH
+748 ISSIFIH
-755 KYASV
+755 KYSSV

-768 ADVVYES
+768 ADVVYEA
-775 QEPSSETLSQKSL
+775 QEPSSETLSEKSL
-788 PALKERIKHLVS
+788 PAIKERVKCLVDQ
-800 LCRQELERQ
+800 CHKELESQ
-809 GFDQRHIGY
+809 GFEKDHIEC
-818 EIYLNLRYN
+818 EIYLNLRYD
-827 GTDCALMTLKPKDD
+827 GTDCALMTLKPQAEDD
-841 EDWDFATAF
+841 WNFSSAF
-850 VNNYKYEFGFSLP
+850 VENYKYEFGFHLP

-868 VDDIRIRGIGKSAQS
+868 VDDIRIRSIGKSAQS
-883 TQTPVVEEISTLKQ
+883 SILSVQEEIKNLK
-897 VPVDTSKAEGV
+897 VKPVDPSLAEET
-908 TSIYFDEGR
+908 TSIYFEGGR

-927 KLAPGTTISGP
+927 KLPVGVSIEGP
-938 SIIMDANSAILVHPF
+938 AIVMDANSAILIQPF
-953 CSALV
+953 CTGLI
-958 TSNTVVITI
+958 TSDTVVITI
-967 GDSQKSKVT
+967 GDGHKSQVT

-1048 QMKYYKGNIDE
+1048 QMEYYKGDIQE
-1059 GDVIMTNHPSAGGS
+1059 GDVIMTNHPAAGGS
-1073 HLPDITIITPVFNEG
+1073 HLPDITVITPVFNEG

-1126 SFKLVSKGHFDLE
+1126 SLKLVSKGHFDLE
-1139 GLTRHLVDE
+1139 GLTKVLVEE

-1174 NHKGITLV
+1174 NHKGIGLV
-1182 KGLITEYSLDVV
+1182 KGLVAEYGLDVV

-1214 GALKRSHGQDLVATD
+1214 GALRRSEGKDLVATD

-1235 RISLRIR
+1235 RISLRIE
-1242 INAQDGSAVF
+1242 INPEDGSTVF

-1267 PASVTHSAII
+1267 PASVTYSAII
-1277 YCLRCMVAMDI
+1277 YCLRCMVAVDI
-1288 PLNQGCLTPVDIRI
+1288 PLNQGCLSPVTIKI

-1330 ILKAFEA
+1330 ILKAFQV

-1345 NNLTFGVGGKSL
+1345 NNLTFGVGGKTV
-1357 DSETGETKVVE
+1357 DTKTGETKVVE
-1368 GWGYYETIAGGAG
+1368 GWGYYETIGGGAG

-1402 DPEILER
+1402 DPEIMER
-1409 RYPVILREFSHRK
+1409 RYPVILREFALRQ
-1422 GSGGKGLHPGGE
+1422 GSGGEGLHPGGE
-1434 GLIRDIEFLEPMEVS
+1434 GLVRNIEFLEPMEVS

-1464 GGSGLSGKNLW
+1464 GGPGQSGKNLW
-1475 VQKRWHRKSDGTLVA
+1475 VQKRTVRKKDGSLLAA
-1490 SAVEE
+1490 SETDTYKKDE
-1495 KEARAKG
+1495 IET
-1502 DIDAVYRTVN
+1502 VYRTVN

-1518 ANVKAGDRLV
+1518 ANVRAGDRLL
-1528 ISTPGGGAWG
+1528 ICTPGGGGWG
-1538 SEDATE
+1538 AKEDSSSSS
-1544 NKVTRDTQSHAGQL
+1544 QSHYVSGNSVPSTQQAYM
-1558 RQTFTKGSVNEY
+1558 RGSINEY

>member
-1 MHKGINGSAMENNS
+1 MTINNTPGIQVCIDRGGTFTDCVASI
-15 QPVGSALG
+15 PVP
-23 VKLNSVRPKPALPA
+23 V
-37 RQGSTQ
+37 
-43 SLNTIVTPTT
+43 
-53 IVEDGTH
+53 
-60 SKSTD
+60 
-65 PLSTPPPLPSRSN
+65 
-78 TFSSAPS
+78 
-85 TPSSNSLLGTAA
+85 
-97 SLTPTVQR
+97 
-105 SISVRQPPSSS
+105 
-116 ATVVPKWSRSS
+116 
-127 AYDSSLV
+127 
-134 RQWGA
+134 
-139 NSHGRG
+139 
-145 SNTSTPE
+145 
-152 PQGVK
+152 
-157 TEARKR
+157 
-163 YEDLFRS
+163 
-170 SCSSERIDGHKVHA
+170 
-184 IFVRSRLDSKTLAQ
+184 
-198 IWNMVDVDNTGRLT
+198 
-212 KAQFCMGL
+212 
-220 YLIDERLSSGLIP
+220 
-233 LEVSDELWVSVM
+233 
-245 QLLPL
+245 
-250 FLHIVLWLLVTLD
+250 
-263 KVSASVSIVVALSRT
+263 
-278 VLPRSL
+278 
-284 SDEFPSGRKEIV
+284 SDEFPSGRKELV

-310 PREGIRRVLEIATGK
+310 PREGIRRILEIATGK
-325 SHPRDKLVAT
+325 PHPRDQLVAT
-335 DNLGNQSRPRIFD
+335 DQLESIRMGTTVATNALLERKGERCALLITKGFKDLLLIGNQSRPKIFD

-372 YTSSPLG
+372 YTSSPMG
-379 IVDDVDPNDPS
+379 VVEDIDENDPT
-390 FVKGISGE
+390 FVKGVSGE
-398 YVQVL
+398 YVHVL
-403 QKPDLVAI
+403 QKPDLNKI
-411 KKQLQ
+411 KGQLLD
-416 ELYSQG
+416 LYGQG
-422 FKSLAVCLLHS
+422 FRSIAVCLLHS
-433 YTFVDHEQA
+433 YTFGEHEQA
-442 IGAIAQEIGFT
+442 VGALAEEIGFT

-459 SIMPMIKMVPR
+459 AIMPMIKIVPR

-481 PCIKTYIDGFVSG
+481 PCIKTYVDGFVSG
-494 FDENLTKN
+494 FDANLTKN
-502 VDLQFMQ
+502 VSLQFMQ
-509 SDGGLVPVDRFSGL
+509 SDGGLVPVSHFSGL

-540 AYESKTDI
+540 AFDPKDGV

-565 SGKYEHVFETT
+565 NGKYEHVFETT

-635 LILGRLNPEYFPKI
+635 LVLGRLNPEYFPKI
-649 FGPNE
+649 FGPKE
-654 NESLDVEE
+654 NESLDISI
-662 ARCKFEILTKEI
+662 ARSKFEELTKEI

-681 KAEHG
+681 KAAEG
-686 LKWTSM
+686 SQWTDM
-692 SIDEV
+692 SVDEV
-697 AYGFIKVA
+697 AFGFIKVA
-705 NETMCRPIRA
+705 NESMCRPIRA

-739 ACAIARALG
+739 ACAIAQALG
-748 ISNIYVH
+748 ITSIFIH

-768 ADVVYES
+768 ADVVYEA
-775 QEPSSETLSQKSL
+775 QEPSSETLSEKSL
-788 PALKERIKHLVS
+788 PLLKERVQALV
-800 LCRQELERQ
+800 RQCHEELGKQ
-809 GFDQRHIGY
+809 GFEQDRIDC

-827 GTDCALMTLKPKDD
+827 GTDCALMTLKPD
-841 EDWDFATAF
+841 EAENWDFAAAF
-850 VNNYKYEFGFSLP
+850 VQNYKYEFGFSLP

-868 VDDIRIRGIGKSAQS
+868 VDDIRVRGIGKSAQGDS
-883 TQTPVVEEISTLKQ
+883 LSVHEEMKTLSPKD
-897 VPVDTSKAEGV
+897 VDASRAEGL
-908 TSIYFDEGR
+908 TSIYFETGR
-917 NDKTPIYLLE
+917 NDQTPTYLLE
-927 KLAPGTTISGP
+927 KLEVGNKVHGP
-938 SIIMDANSAILVHPF
+938 AIIMDANSAILIQPF
-953 CSALV
+953 CTGLI

-967 GDSQKSKVT
+967 GDGHKSQIT

-1043 HAVQY
+1043 HAVKY
-1048 QMKYYKGNIDE
+1048 QMEYYKGDITE
-1059 GDVIMTNHPSAGGS
+1059 GDVIMTNHPAAGGS
-1073 HLPDITIITPVFNEG
+1073 HLPDITIITPVFNNGE
-1088 KIVFFVASRGH
+1088 IVFFVASRGH

-1139 GLTRHLVDE
+1139 GLTKLLVDE

-1174 NHKGITLV
+1174 NHKGIGLV
-1182 KGLITEYSLDVV
+1182 KGLIHEYGLEVV

-1214 GALKRSHGQDLVATD
+1214 GALRRSEGKDLIATD

-1235 RISLRIR
+1235 RISLRIE
-1242 INAQDGSAVF
+1242 INPEDGSAIF

-1267 PASVTHSAII
+1267 PTSVTHSAII

-1288 PLNQGCLTPVDIRI
+1288 PLNQGCLSPVTIKI

-1330 ILKAFEA
+1330 ILKAFQV

-1345 NNLTFGVGGKSL
+1345 NNLTFGVGGKTVDTKS
-1357 DSETGETKVVE
+1357 GESKVVE

-1409 RYPVILREFSHRK
+1409 RYPVILREFALRA

-1434 GLIRDIEFLEPMEVS
+1434 GLVRDIEFLEPMEVS
-1449 ILSERRVFQPYGMAG
+1449 ILSERRVFQPYGING
-1464 GGSGLSGKNLW
+1464 GGPGQSGKNLW
-1475 VQKRWHRKSDGTLVA
+1475 VQKRLIRKKDGLLVA
-1490 SAVEE
+1490 TTATGEAVNEIEGEE
-1495 KEARAKG
+1495 TEV
-1502 DIDAVYRTVN
+1502 VYRTVN

-1518 ANVKAGDRLV
+1518 AHVRAGDRLM
-1528 ISTPGGGAWG
+1528 ICTPGGGAWG
-1538 SEDATE
+1538 AVDGESLSGDISEA
-1544 NKVTRDTQSHAGQL
+1544 VPSVVYSR
-1558 RQTFTKGSVNEY
+1558 GSVNAY

>member
-1 MHKGINGSAMENNS
+1 MS
-15 QPVGSALG
+15 
-23 VKLNSVRPKPALPA
+23 
-37 RQGSTQ
+37 
-43 SLNTIVTPTT
+43 
-53 IVEDGTH
+53 
-60 SKSTD
+60 
-65 PLSTPPPLPSRSN
+65 LSTNHKQGIRVCIDRGG
-78 TFSSAPS
+78 TF
-85 TPSSNSLLGTAA
+85 TDCVA
-97 SLTPTVQR
+97 SIPVPVSQEHPT
-105 SISVRQPPSSS
+105 
-116 ATVVPKWSRSS
+116 
-127 AYDSSLV
+127 
-134 RQWGA
+134 
-139 NSHGRG
+139 
-145 SNTSTPE
+145 
-152 PQGVK
+152 
-157 TEARKR
+157 
-163 YEDLFRS
+163 
-170 SCSSERIDGHKVHA
+170 
-184 IFVRSRLDSKTLAQ
+184 
-198 IWNMVDVDNTGRLT
+198 
-212 KAQFCMGL
+212 
-220 YLIDERLSSGLIP
+220 
-233 LEVSDELWVSVM
+233 
-245 QLLPL
+245 
-250 FLHIVLWLLVTLD
+250 
-263 KVSASVSIVVALSRT
+263 
-278 VLPRSL
+278 
-284 SDEFPSGRKEIV
+284 GRKELV

-310 PREGIRRVLEIATGK
+310 PREGIRRILEIATGEP
-325 SHPRDKLVAT
+325 HPRDTPVAT
-335 DNLGNQSRPRIFD
+335 HNLESIRMGTTVATNALLERKGERCALLITKGFKDLLLIGNQSRPKIFD

-358 QAVVEVEERVTLVG
+358 QTVVEVEERVTLVG
-372 YTSSPLG
+372 YTSSPMG
-379 IVDDVDPNDPS
+379 IVENIDLNDPS
-390 FVKGISGE
+390 YIKGISGE
-398 YVQVL
+398 YVHVL
-403 QKPDLVAI
+403 QRPDLAKI
-411 KKQLQ
+411 KGQLQ
-416 ELYSQG
+416 ELYQEGYRSI
-422 FKSLAVCLLHS
+422 AVCLLHS

-442 IGAIAQEIGFT
+442 VGQLAQEIGFT

-459 SIMPMIKMVPR
+459 AIMPMIKMVPR

-481 PCIKTYIDGFVSG
+481 PCIKTYVDGFVSG
-494 FDENLTKN
+494 FDKNLTKN
-502 VDLQFMQ
+502 VSLQFMQ
-509 SDGGLVPVDRFSGL
+509 SDGGLVPVSHFSGL

-540 AYESKTDI
+540 AFDPKDGV

-565 SGKYEHVFETT
+565 NGKYEHVFETT

-635 LILGRLNPEYFPKI
+635 LVLGRLNPEYFPKI
-649 FGPNE
+649 FGPKE
-654 NESLDVEE
+654 NESLDINI
-662 ARCKFEILTKEI
+662 ARSKFETLTKEI
-674 NEYMTKD
+674 NEYMAKD
-681 KAEHG
+681 KESDG
-686 LKWTSM
+686 LQWTPM
-692 SIDEV
+692 SVDEV

-705 NETMCRPIRA
+705 NESMCRPIRA

-748 ISNIYVH
+748 ISNIFIH

-768 ADVVYES
+768 ADVVYEA
-775 QEPSSETLSQKSL
+775 QEPSSETLSKKAL
-788 PALKERIKHLVS
+788 PLLQERINTLVS
-800 LCRQELERQ
+800 QCQQELGKQ
-809 GFDQRHIGY
+809 GFENENIDF

-827 GTDCALMTLKPKDD
+827 GTDCALMTLKPEDKD
-841 EDWDFATAF
+841 DWDFAEAF
-850 VNNYKYEFGFSLP
+850 VRNYKYEFGFSLP

-868 VDDIRIRGIGKSAQS
+868 VDDIRVRGIGKSAQS
-883 TQTPVVEEISTLKQ
+883 SKMSVHEEMKTLKP
-897 VPVDTSKAEGV
+897 VPVGPSKAEGT
-908 TSIYFDEGR
+908 TSIYFETGR
-917 NDKTPIYLLE
+917 NDQTPTYLLE
-927 KLAPGTTISGP
+927 KLAVGTTVPGP
-938 SIIMDANSAILVHPF
+938 AIIMDANSAILIQPF
-953 CSALV
+953 CTGLI

-967 GDSQKSKVT
+967 GDGHKTEIT

-1043 HAVQY
+1043 HAVKY
-1048 QMKYYKGNIDE
+1048 QMEYYKGDITE
-1059 GDVIMTNHPSAGGS
+1059 GDVILTNHPAAGGS
-1073 HLPDITIITPVFNEG
+1073 HLPDITVITPVFNEG

-1126 SFKLVSKGHFDLE
+1126 SFKLVSKGHFDLD
-1139 GLTRHLVDE
+1139 GLTKLLVDE

-1174 NHKGITLV
+1174 NHKGIGLV
-1182 KGLITEYSLDVV
+1182 KGLISEYGLDVV

-1214 GALKRSHGQDLVATD
+1214 GALRRSEGKALVATD
-1229 FMDDGS
+1229 YMDDGS
-1235 RISLRIR
+1235 RINLHIE
-1242 INAQDGSAVF
+1242 IDPKDGSAIF

-1267 PASVTHSAII
+1267 PTSVTHSAII

-1288 PLNQGCLTPVDIRI
+1288 PLNQGCLSPVTIRI
-1302 PEKSMLAP
+1302 PDKSMLAP

-1330 ILKAFEA
+1330 ILKAFQV

-1345 NNLTFGVGGKSL
+1345 NNLTFGVGGKSV
-1357 DSETGETKVVE
+1357 DTESGETKVVE

-1409 RYPVILREFSHRK
+1409 RYPVILREFALRA

-1449 ILSERRVFQPYGMAG
+1449 ILSERRVFQPYGIHG
-1464 GGSGLSGKNLW
+1464 GGPGQSGKNLW
-1475 VQKRWHRKSDGTLVA
+1475 VQKRTQPKVGT
-1490 SAVEE
+1490 VEDE
-1495 KEARAKG
+1495 GKVET
-1502 DIDAVYRTVN
+1502 VFRTVN

-1518 ANVKAGDRLV
+1518 AHVKAGDRLL
-1528 ISTPGGGAWG
+1528 ICTPGGGAWG
-1538 SEDATE
+1538 ALDGSAPQ
-1544 NKVTRDTQSHAGQL
+1544 VAHVGQQAFA
-1558 RQTFTKGSVNEY
+1558 RGSVNEY

>member
-1 MHKGINGSAMENNS
+1 MS
-15 QPVGSALG
+15 
-23 VKLNSVRPKPALPA
+23 
-37 RQGSTQ
+37 
-43 SLNTIVTPTT
+43 
-53 IVEDGTH
+53 
-60 SKSTD
+60 
-65 PLSTPPPLPSRSN
+65 LSTNHKQGIRVCIDRGG
-78 TFSSAPS
+78 TF
-85 TPSSNSLLGTAA
+85 TDCVA
-97 SLTPTVQR
+97 SIPVPVSQEHPT
-105 SISVRQPPSSS
+105 
-116 ATVVPKWSRSS
+116 
-127 AYDSSLV
+127 
-134 RQWGA
+134 
-139 NSHGRG
+139 
-145 SNTSTPE
+145 
-152 PQGVK
+152 
-157 TEARKR
+157 
-163 YEDLFRS
+163 
-170 SCSSERIDGHKVHA
+170 
-184 IFVRSRLDSKTLAQ
+184 
-198 IWNMVDVDNTGRLT
+198 
-212 KAQFCMGL
+212 
-220 YLIDERLSSGLIP
+220 
-233 LEVSDELWVSVM
+233 
-245 QLLPL
+245 
-250 FLHIVLWLLVTLD
+250 
-263 KVSASVSIVVALSRT
+263 
-278 VLPRSL
+278 
-284 SDEFPSGRKEIV
+284 GRKELV

-310 PREGIRRVLEIATGK
+310 PREGIRRILEIATGEP
-325 SHPRDKLVAT
+325 HPRDTPVAT
-335 DNLGNQSRPRIFD
+335 HNLESIRMGTTVATNALLERKGERCALLITKGFKDLLLIGNQSRPKIFD

-358 QAVVEVEERVTLVG
+358 QTVVEVEERVTLVG
-372 YTSSPLG
+372 YTSSPMG
-379 IVDDVDPNDPS
+379 IVENIDLNDPS
-390 FVKGISGE
+390 YIKGISGE
-398 YVQVL
+398 YVHVL
-403 QKPDLVAI
+403 QRPDLAKI
-411 KKQLQ
+411 KGQLQ
-416 ELYSQG
+416 ELYQEGYRSI
-422 FKSLAVCLLHS
+422 AVCLLHS

-442 IGAIAQEIGFT
+442 VGQLAQEIGFT

-459 SIMPMIKMVPR
+459 AIMPMIKMVPR

-481 PCIKTYIDGFVSG
+481 PCIKTYVDGFVSG
-494 FDENLTKN
+494 FDKNLTKN
-502 VDLQFMQ
+502 VSLQFMQ
-509 SDGGLVPVDRFSGL
+509 SDGGLVPVSHFSGL

-540 AYESKTDI
+540 AFDPKDGV

-565 SGKYEHVFETT
+565 NGKYEHVFETT

-635 LILGRLNPEYFPKI
+635 LVLGRLNPEYFPKI
-649 FGPNE
+649 FGPKE
-654 NESLDVEE
+654 NESLDINI
-662 ARCKFEILTKEI
+662 ARSKFETLTKEI
-674 NEYMTKD
+674 NEYMAKD
-681 KAEHG
+681 KESDG
-686 LKWTSM
+686 LQWTPM
-692 SIDEV
+692 SVDEV

-705 NETMCRPIRA
+705 NESMCRPIRA

-748 ISNIYVH
+748 ISNIFIH

-768 ADVVYES
+768 ADVVYEA
-775 QEPSSETLSQKSL
+775 QEPSSETLSKKAL
-788 PALKERIKHLVS
+788 PLLQERINTLVS
-800 LCRQELERQ
+800 QCQQELGKQ
-809 GFDQRHIGY
+809 GFENENIDF

-827 GTDCALMTLKPKDD
+827 GTDCALMTLKPEDKD
-841 EDWDFATAF
+841 DWDFAEAF
-850 VNNYKYEFGFSLP
+850 VRNYKYEFGFSLP

-868 VDDIRIRGIGKSAQS
+868 VDDIRVRGIGKSAQS
-883 TQTPVVEEISTLKQ
+883 SKMSVHEEMKTLKP
-897 VPVDTSKAEGV
+897 VPVGPSKAEGT
-908 TSIYFDEGR
+908 TSIYFETGR
-917 NDKTPIYLLE
+917 NDQTPTYLLE
-927 KLAPGTTISGP
+927 KLAVGTTVPGP
-938 SIIMDANSAILVHPF
+938 AIIMDANSAILIQPF
-953 CSALV
+953 CTGLI

-967 GDSQKSKVT
+967 GDGHKTEIT

-1043 HAVQY
+1043 HAVKY
-1048 QMKYYKGNIDE
+1048 QMEYYKGDITE
-1059 GDVIMTNHPSAGGS
+1059 GDVILTNHPAAGGS
-1073 HLPDITIITPVFNEG
+1073 HLPDITVITPVFNEG

-1126 SFKLVSKGHFDLE
+1126 SFKLVSKGHFDLD
-1139 GLTRHLVDE
+1139 GLTKLLVDE

-1174 NHKGITLV
+1174 NHKGIGLV
-1182 KGLITEYSLDVV
+1182 KGLISEYGLDVV

-1214 GALKRSHGQDLVATD
+1214 GALRRSEGKALVATD
-1229 FMDDGS
+1229 YMDDGS
-1235 RISLRIR
+1235 RINLHIE
-1242 INAQDGSAVF
+1242 IDPKDGSAIF

-1267 PASVTHSAII
+1267 PTSVTHSAII

-1288 PLNQGCLTPVDIRI
+1288 PLNQGCLSPVTIRI
-1302 PEKSMLAP
+1302 PDKSMLAP

-1330 ILKAFEA
+1330 ILKAFQV

-1345 NNLTFGVGGKSL
+1345 NNLTFGVGGKSV
-1357 DSETGETKVVE
+1357 DTESGETKVVE

-1409 RYPVILREFSHRK
+1409 RYPVILREFALRA

-1449 ILSERRVFQPYGMAG
+1449 ILSERRVFQPYGIHG
-1464 GGSGLSGKNLW
+1464 GGPGQSGKNLW
-1475 VQKRWHRKSDGTLVA
+1475 VQKRTQPKVGT
-1490 SAVEE
+1490 VEDE
-1495 KEARAKG
+1495 GKVET
-1502 DIDAVYRTVN
+1502 VFRTVN

-1518 ANVKAGDRLV
+1518 AHVKAGDRLL
-1528 ISTPGGGAWG
+1528 ICTPGGGAWG
-1538 SEDATE
+1538 SLDGSAPQ
-1544 NKVTRDTQSHAGQL
+1544 VAHVGQQAFA
-1558 RQTFTKGSVNEY
+1558 RGSVNEY
-1570 QALQEASV
+1570 QSLQEASV